1 MLALILD
8 HRMLLM
14 IKDPFFDR
22 ESEKYDSPIASRELI
37 LDYLK
42 KEAKPANLEKIAQ
55 AVAIKNDEQKV
66 ALHRRLR
73 AMERDGQ
80 VVFTRRKCYALP
92 EKFDMVKGSVIAHR
106 DGFGFL
112 RVEGNPEDYFLS
124 PEQMKKVLQGD
135 VILAQ
140 PLGTQYRGK
149 VEARVVRILEP
160 RSNFIVGRY
169 FIEQGVG
176 FVVPD
181 DSRLNFDI
189 LIVGKPDRTVRMGS
203 VVVVE
208 LQQRPER
215 RQKAVGIIKEVLGEI
230 MGTNLAIDIALRN
243 HEIPYE
249 LPKAVI
255 KETSKFT
262 EQVPENAKK
271 GRKDLRELPLVTIDG
286 EDARDFD
293 DAVYCQK
300 NRGGGY
306 RLWVAI
312 ADVSYYVR
320 PGKALDKEAC
330 LRGTSV
336 YFPSRVIPMLP
347 EVLSNGLCSLNPQ
360 VDRLCL
366 VCEMTVS
373 NKGRLT
379 GYEFYEAVMN
389 SHARLTYT
397 KVAKILDGDKEL
409 REHYRD
415 LIPHLENLQ
424 GLYNVLDKA
433 RIARGAI
440 GFESEEPKFIF
451 NADKRIESIELT
463 QRNVAHKIIEECMI
477 LANVAAAKF
486 VIKAD
491 VPSLFRVHDK
501 PDEERMN
508 NLRSILSELGLSLG
522 GGSNPKP
529 KDIAELMVAV
539 EERPDHDMLQTVIL
553 RSMKQ
558 AIYDPENRGHF
569 GLALEEYAHF
579 TSPIRR
585 YPDLL
590 LHRAIKWILADQNH
604 KTSKTGGYR
613 YSTSEMLYFGE
624 HCSMTERRADEAV
637 RDVVDWLKCDYM
649 QDHVGE
655 VFNGTISSVVN
666 FGFFV
671 RLDDLFIDGLV
682 HVSSLENDYYNFDG
696 SRNRL
701 IGENTRFVYR
711 LGDKVQVKVD
721 NVNPEERKI
730 DFSLVGSNNKPKRQG
745 KTAKDRSKQDKI
757 DLSVDLP
764 IKRKAKK
771 SSSKKRSTNA
781 STKAENKTQSKTQSK
796 TKTKTKAKAIVKT
809 KTKSKNNTKK
819 NSKSKSTTKKQRV
832 KTKSSK

>member
-1 MLALILD
+1 
-8 HRMLLM
+8 M
-14 IKDPFFDR
+14 IKDPFYDR
-22 ESEKYDSPIASRELI
+22 EAQKYDSPIASRELI
-37 LDYLK
+37 LDYLTQ
-42 KEAKPANLEKIAQ
+42 EAKPASLEKIAN
-55 AVAIKNDEQKV
+55 AVSIKSDEQKE

-80 VVFTRRKCYALP
+80 VVYTRRKCYALP

-106 DGFGFL
+106 DGYGFL
-112 RVEGNPEDYFLS
+112 RVEGKPEDYFLS
-124 PEQMKKVLQGD
+124 HEQMKKVLQGD

-140 PLGTQYRGK
+140 PINSQYRGK
-149 VEARVVRILEP
+149 TEARVVRILEP
-160 RSNFIVGRY
+160 RTNQIVGRY

-189 LIVGKPDRTVRMGS
+189 LIAGKPNRTVRMGS

-215 RQKAVGIIKEVLGEI
+215 RQKAVGVIKEVLGEI
-230 MGTNLAIDIALRN
+230 MGTNLAIDISLRN

-249 LPKAVI
+249 FPKMVE
-255 KETSKFT
+255 KEASKFS
-262 EQVPENAKK
+262 EQVPESAKK

-320 PGKALDKEAC
+320 PTKGLDKEAC

-379 GYEFYEAVMN
+379 GYQFYEAVMN

-397 KVAKILDGDKEL
+397 KVAKILEGDKEL
-409 REHYRD
+409 REHYRE
-415 LIPHLENLQ
+415 LVPHLENLY
-424 GLYNVLDKA
+424 GLYKVLDNA
-433 RIARGAI
+433 RVARGAI

-451 NADKRIESIELT
+451 NADKRIESIELV
-463 QRNVAHKIIEECMI
+463 QRNDAHKIIEECMI
-477 LANVAAAKF
+477 LANVAAAKL
-486 VIKAD
+486 VINAEI
-491 VPSLFRVHDK
+491 PSLFRVHDR
-501 PDEERMN
+501 PDEDRMN
-508 NLRSILSELGLSLG
+508 NLCSILSELGLSLG
-522 GGSNPKP
+522 GGANPTP
-529 KDIAELMVAV
+529 KDIAKLMVDV
-539 EERPDHDMLQTVIL
+539 EARPDHEMLQTVIL

-590 LHRAIKWILADQNH
+590 LHRAIKWVLADQQH
-604 KTSKTGGYR
+604 KTSKTGGHR

-682 HVSSLENDYYNFDG
+682 HVSSLENDYYIYDA

-701 IGENTRFVYR
+701 IGENTRFTYR
-711 LGDKVQVKVD
+711 LGDKVQVKVE

-730 DFSLVGSNNKPKRQG
+730 DFSLVDSDNKPQRQG
-745 KTAKDRSKQDKI
+745 KTAKD
-757 DLSVDLP
+757 
-764 IKRKAKK
+764 KAKK
-771 SSSKKRSTNA
+771 ADIEADLPVKRKSKSRAESQKKKASEAVEAKTKKRSKP
-781 STKAENKTQSKTQSK
+781 KA
-796 TKTKTKAKAIVKT
+796 AKATAKKT
-809 KTKSKNNTKK
+809 SKSASSASNKRKKSKK
-819 NSKSKSTTKKQRV
+819 
-832 KTKSSK
+832 

>member
-1 MLALILD
+1 
-8 HRMLLM
+8 M
-14 IKDPFFDR
+14 IKDPFYDR
-22 ESEKYDSPIASRELI
+22 EAQKYDSPIASRELI
-37 LDYLK
+37 LDYLTQ
-42 KEAKPANLEKIAQ
+42 EAKPASLEKIAN
-55 AVAIKNDEQKV
+55 AVSIKSDEQKE

-80 VVFTRRKCYALP
+80 VVYTRRKCYALP

-106 DGFGFL
+106 DGYGFL
-112 RVEGNPEDYFLS
+112 RVEGKPEDYFLS
-124 PEQMKKVLQGD
+124 HEQMKKVLQGD

-140 PLGTQYRGK
+140 PINSQYRGK
-149 VEARVVRILEP
+149 TEARVVRILEP
-160 RSNFIVGRY
+160 RTNQIVGRY

-189 LIVGKPDRTVRMGS
+189 LIAGKPNRTVRMGS

-215 RQKAVGIIKEVLGEI
+215 RQKAVGVIKEVLGEI
-230 MGTNLAIDIALRN
+230 MGTNLAIDISLRN

-249 LPKAVI
+249 FPKMVE
-255 KETSKFT
+255 KEASKFS
-262 EQVPENAKK
+262 EQVPESAKK

-320 PGKALDKEAC
+320 PAKALDKEAC

-379 GYEFYEAVMN
+379 GYQFYEAVMN

-397 KVAKILDGDKEL
+397 KVAKILEGDKEL
-409 REHYRD
+409 REHYRE
-415 LIPHLENLQ
+415 LVPHLENLY
-424 GLYNVLDKA
+424 GLYKVLDSA
-433 RIARGAI
+433 RVARGAI

-451 NADKRIESIELT
+451 NADKRIESIELV
-463 QRNVAHKIIEECMI
+463 QRNDAHKIIEECMI
-477 LANVAAAKF
+477 LANVAAAKL
-486 VIKAD
+486 VINAEI
-491 VPSLFRVHDK
+491 PSLFRVHDR
-501 PDEERMN
+501 PDEDRMN

-522 GGSNPKP
+522 GGNNPKP
-529 KDIAELMVAV
+529 KDIAKLMVEV
-539 EERPDHDMLQTVIL
+539 EARPDHEMLQTVIL

-590 LHRAIKWILADQNH
+590 LHRAIKWVLADQQH
-604 KTSKTGGYR
+604 KTSKTGGHR

-682 HVSSLENDYYNFDG
+682 HVSSLENDYYIYDA

-701 IGENTRFVYR
+701 IGENTRFTYR
-711 LGDKVQVKVD
+711 LGDKVQVKVE

-730 DFSLVGSNNKPKRQG
+730 DFSLVDSDNKPQRQG
-745 KTAKDRSKQDKI
+745 KTAKD
-757 DLSVDLP
+757 
-764 IKRKAKK
+764 KAKK
-771 SSSKKRSTNA
+771 VDIEADLPVKR
-781 STKAENKTQSKTQSK
+781 
-796 TKTKTKAKAIVKT
+796 
-809 KTKSKNNTKK
+809 
-819 NSKSKSTTKKQRV
+819 KSKSRAESQKKKASEAVEAKTKKRTKPRAV
-832 KTKSSK
+832 KATAKKTSKSASTASNKRKKSKK

>member
-1 MLALILD
+1 
-8 HRMLLM
+8 M
-14 IKDPFFDR
+14 IKDPFYDR
-22 ESEKYDSPIASRELI
+22 EAQKYDSPIASRELI
-37 LDYLK
+37 LDYLTQ
-42 KEAKPANLEKIAQ
+42 EAKPASLEKIAN
-55 AVAIKNDEQKV
+55 AVSIKSDEQKE

-80 VVFTRRKCYALP
+80 VVYTRRKCYALP

-106 DGFGFL
+106 DGYGFL
-112 RVEGNPEDYFLS
+112 RVEGKPEDYFLS
-124 PEQMKKVLQGD
+124 HEQMKKVLQGD

-140 PLGTQYRGK
+140 PINSQYRGK
-149 VEARVVRILEP
+149 IEARVVRILEP
-160 RSNFIVGRY
+160 RTNQIVGRY

-189 LIVGKPDRTVRMGS
+189 LIAGKPNRTVRMGS

-215 RQKAVGIIKEVLGEI
+215 RQKAVGVIKEVLGEI
-230 MGTNLAIDIALRN
+230 MGTNLAIDISLRN

-249 LPKAVI
+249 FPKMVE
-255 KETSKFT
+255 KEASKFS
-262 EQVPENAKK
+262 EQVPESAKK

-320 PGKALDKEAC
+320 PTKGLDKEAC

-379 GYEFYEAVMN
+379 GYQFYEAVMN

-397 KVAKILDGDKEL
+397 KVAKILEGDKEL
-409 REHYRD
+409 REHYRE
-415 LIPHLENLQ
+415 LVPHLENLY
-424 GLYNVLDKA
+424 GLYKVLDNA
-433 RIARGAI
+433 RVARGAI

-451 NADKRIESIELT
+451 NADKRIESIELV
-463 QRNVAHKIIEECMI
+463 QRNDAHKIIEECMI
-477 LANVAAAKF
+477 LANVAAAKL
-486 VIKAD
+486 VINAEI
-491 VPSLFRVHDK
+491 PSLFRVHDR
-501 PDEERMN
+501 PDEDRMN
-508 NLRSILSELGLSLG
+508 NLCSILSELGLSLG
-522 GGSNPKP
+522 GGANPTP
-529 KDIAELMVAV
+529 KDIAKLMVDV
-539 EERPDHDMLQTVIL
+539 EARPDHEMLQTVIL

-590 LHRAIKWILADQNH
+590 LHRAIKWVLADQQH
-604 KTSKTGGYR
+604 KTSKTGGHR

-682 HVSSLENDYYNFDG
+682 HVSSLENDYYIYDA

-701 IGENTRFVYR
+701 IGENTRFTYR
-711 LGDKVQVKVD
+711 LGDKVQVKVE

-730 DFSLVGSNNKPKRQG
+730 DFSLVDSDNKPQRQG
-745 KTAKDRSKQDKI
+745 KTAKD
-757 DLSVDLP
+757 
-764 IKRKAKK
+764 KAKK
-771 SSSKKRSTNA
+771 ADIEADLPVKRKSKSRAESQKKKASEAVEAKTKKRSKP
-781 STKAENKTQSKTQSK
+781 KA
-796 TKTKTKAKAIVKT
+796 AKATAKKT
-809 KTKSKNNTKK
+809 SKSASSASNKRKKSKK
-819 NSKSKSTTKKQRV
+819 
-832 KTKSSK
+832 

>member
-1 MLALILD
+1 MQLYVILNSTFD
-8 HRMLLM
+8 HRTLHM
-14 IKDPFFDR
+14 IKDPFYDR
-22 ESEKYDSPIASRELI
+22 EAQKYDSPIASRELI
-37 LDYLK
+37 LDYLTQ
-42 KEAKPANLEKIAQ
+42 EAKPASLEKIAN
-55 AVAIKNDEQKV
+55 AVSIKSDEQKE

-80 VVFTRRKCYALP
+80 VVYTRRKCYALP

-106 DGFGFL
+106 DGYGFL
-112 RVEGNPEDYFLS
+112 RVEGKPEDYFLS
-124 PEQMKKVLQGD
+124 HEQMKKVLQGD

-140 PLGTQYRGK
+140 PIGSQYRGK
-149 VEARVVRILEP
+149 TEARVVRILEP
-160 RSNFIVGRY
+160 RTNQIVGRY

-189 LIVGKPDRTVRMGS
+189 LIAGKPNRTVRMGS

-215 RQKAVGIIKEVLGEI
+215 RQKAVGVIKEVLGEI
-230 MGTNLAIDIALRN
+230 MGTNLAIDISLRN

-249 LPKAVI
+249 FPKVVE
-255 KETSKFT
+255 KEASKFS
-262 EQVPENAKK
+262 EQVPESAKK

-320 PGKALDKEAC
+320 PTKGLDKEAC

-379 GYEFYEAVMN
+379 GYQFYEAVMN

-397 KVAKILDGDKEL
+397 KVAKILEGDKEL
-409 REHYRD
+409 REHYRE
-415 LIPHLENLQ
+415 LVPHLENLY
-424 GLYNVLDKA
+424 GLYKVLDNA
-433 RIARGAI
+433 RVARGAI

-451 NADKRIESIELT
+451 NADKRIESIELV
-463 QRNVAHKIIEECMI
+463 QRNEAHKIIEECMI
-477 LANVAAAKF
+477 LANVAAAKL
-486 VIKAD
+486 VINAEI
-491 VPSLFRVHDK
+491 PSLFRVHDR
-501 PDEERMN
+501 PDEDRMN

-522 GGSNPKP
+522 GGANPTP
-529 KDIAELMVAV
+529 KDIAKLMVDV
-539 EERPDHDMLQTVIL
+539 EARPDHEMLQTVIL

-569 GLALEEYAHF
+569 GLALDEYAHF

-590 LHRAIKWILADQNH
+590 LHRAIKWVLADQQH
-604 KTSKTGGYR
+604 KTSKTGGHR

-682 HVSSLENDYYNFDG
+682 HVSSLENDYYIYDA

-701 IGENTRFVYR
+701 IGENTRFTYR
-711 LGDKVQVKVD
+711 LGDKVQVKVE

-730 DFSLVGSNNKPKRQG
+730 DFSLVDSDNKPQRQG
-745 KTAKDRSKQDKI
+745 KTAKD
-757 DLSVDLP
+757 
-764 IKRKAKK
+764 KAKK
-771 SSSKKRSTNA
+771 VDIEADLPVKR
-781 STKAENKTQSKTQSK
+781 
-796 TKTKTKAKAIVKT
+796 
-809 KTKSKNNTKK
+809 
-819 NSKSKSTTKKQRV
+819 KSKSRAESQKKKASEAVEAKTKKRTKPRAAKATAK
-832 KTKSSK
+832 KTSKSASTASNKRKKSKK

>member
-1 MLALILD
+1 MLALILVTGYPF
-8 HRMLLM
+8 M

-22 ESEKYDSPIASRELI
+22 EAEKYDSPIASRELI

-42 KEAKPANLEKIAQ
+42 QEAKPASLEKIAQ
-55 AVAIKNDEQKV
+55 AIAIKNDGQKV

-92 EKFDMVKGSVIAHR
+92 EKFDMVKGKVIAHR

-112 RVEGNPEDYFLS
+112 RVEGNTEDYFLA

-140 PLGTQYRGK
+140 PIGAQYRGK
-149 VEARVVRILEP
+149 TEARVVRILDP
-160 RSNFIVGRY
+160 RSNQIVGRY

-189 LIVGKPDRTVRMGS
+189 LITGKPNRTVRMGS

-215 RQKAVGIIKEVLGEI
+215 RQKAVGVIKEVLGEM

-249 LPKAVI
+249 WPKTVEAEVC
-255 KETSKFT
+255 KFT
-262 EQVPENAKK
+262 DQVPERAKK
-271 GRKDLRELPLVTIDG
+271 GRKDLRNLPLVTIDG

-312 ADVSYYVR
+312 ADVSYYVC
-320 PGKALDKEAC
+320 PSQALDKEAC

-336 YFPSRVIPMLP
+336 YFPSRVVPMLP

-373 NKGRLT
+373 NRGRLT

-397 KVAKILDGDKEL
+397 KVAKILEGDDEL
-409 REHYRD
+409 REHYHD
-415 LIPHLENLQ
+415 LVPHLENLY

-433 RIARGAI
+433 RVTRGAV
-440 GFESEEPKFIF
+440 GFESEEPKFVF
-451 NADKRIESIELT
+451 NADKRIESIELA

-477 LANVAAAKF
+477 LANVSAAKL
-486 VIKAD
+486 VIGAQ
-491 VPSLFRVHDK
+491 VPSLFRVHDR
-501 PDEERMN
+501 PDEDRMS
-508 NLRSILSELGLSLG
+508 NLCNVLGELGLSLG
-522 GGSNPKP
+522 GGGSPKP
-529 KDIAELMVAV
+529 KDIAELMAV
-539 EERPDHDMLQTVIL
+539 VETRLDHEMLQTVIL

-590 LHRAIKWILADQNH
+590 LHRAIKWILADKKN

-613 YSTSEMLYFGE
+613 YDTNEMLYFGE

-682 HVSSLENDYYNFDG
+682 HVSSLENDYYTFDG

-701 IGENTRFVYR
+701 IGENTRFTYR

-721 NVNPEERKI
+721 NVNPEERKM

-745 KTAKDRSKQDKI
+745 KTAKDKSKQAQNAQQA
-757 DLSVDLP
+757 DLP
-764 IKRKAKK
+764 VKQKDKKSTSKK
-771 SSSKKRSTNA
+771 SSTKPNTKPSTKSSTPKKAKSSAKSSMKSTAKVEVKVKSKKR
-781 STKAENKTQSKTQSK
+781 
-796 TKTKTKAKAIVKT
+796 I
-809 KTKSKNNTKK
+809 KSKN
-819 NSKSKSTTKKQRV
+819 Q
-832 KTKSSK
+832 

>member
-1 MLALILD
+1 
-8 HRMLLM
+8 M
-14 IKDPFFDR
+14 IKDPFYDR
-22 ESEKYDSPIASRELI
+22 EAQKYDSPIASRELI
-37 LDYLK
+37 LDYLTQ
-42 KEAKPANLEKIAQ
+42 EAKPASLEKIAN
-55 AVAIKNDEQKV
+55 AVSIKSDEQKE

-80 VVFTRRKCYALP
+80 VVYTRRKCYALP

-106 DGFGFL
+106 DGYGFL
-112 RVEGNPEDYFLS
+112 RVEGKSEDYFLS
-124 PEQMKKVLQGD
+124 HEQMKKVLQGD

-140 PLGTQYRGK
+140 PINSQYRGK
-149 VEARVVRILEP
+149 TEARVVRILEP
-160 RSNFIVGRY
+160 RTNQIVGRY

-189 LIVGKPDRTVRMGS
+189 LIAGKPNRTVRMGS

-215 RQKAVGIIKEVLGEI
+215 RQKAVGVIKEVLGEI
-230 MGTNLAIDIALRN
+230 MGTNLAIDISLRN

-249 LPKAVI
+249 FPKLVE
-255 KETSKFT
+255 KEASKFS
-262 EQVPENAKK
+262 EQVPESAKK

-320 PGKALDKEAC
+320 PAKALDKEAC

-379 GYEFYEAVMN
+379 GYQFYEAVMN

-397 KVAKILDGDKEL
+397 KVAKILEGDKEL
-409 REHYRD
+409 REHYRE
-415 LIPHLENLQ
+415 LVPHLENLY
-424 GLYNVLDKA
+424 GLYKVLDSA
-433 RIARGAI
+433 RVARGAI

-451 NADKRIESIELT
+451 NADKRIESIELV
-463 QRNVAHKIIEECMI
+463 QRNDAHKIIEECMI
-477 LANVAAAKF
+477 LANVAAAKL
-486 VIKAD
+486 VINAEI
-491 VPSLFRVHDK
+491 PSLFRVHDR
-501 PDEERMN
+501 PDEDRMN

-522 GGSNPKP
+522 GGNNPKP
-529 KDIAELMVAV
+529 KDIAKLMVEV
-539 EERPDHDMLQTVIL
+539 EARPDHEMLQTVIL

-590 LHRAIKWILADQNH
+590 LHRAIKWVLADQQH
-604 KTSKTGGYR
+604 KTSKTGGHR

-682 HVSSLENDYYNFDG
+682 HVSSLENDYYIYDA

-701 IGENTRFVYR
+701 IGENTRFTYR
-711 LGDKVQVKVD
+711 LGDKVQVKVE

-730 DFSLVGSNNKPKRQG
+730 DFSLVDSDNKPQRQG
-745 KTAKDRSKQDKI
+745 KTAKN
-757 DLSVDLP
+757 
-764 IKRKAKK
+764 KAKK
-771 SSSKKRSTNA
+771 ADIEADVPVKR
-781 STKAENKTQSKTQSK
+781 
-796 TKTKTKAKAIVKT
+796 
-809 KTKSKNNTKK
+809 
-819 NSKSKSTTKKQRV
+819 KSKSQADSQKKKASAVVKAKTKKRTEARATAK
-832 KTKSSK
+832 KTSKSASTSSNKRKKSKK

>member
-1 MLALILD
+1 
-8 HRMLLM
+8 M
-14 IKDPFFDR
+14 INDPFYER
-22 ESEKYDSPIASRELI
+22 EAQKYDSPIASRELI
-37 LDYLK
+37 LDYLT

-55 AVAIKNDEQKV
+55 AVSIKTEEQKE

-92 EKFDMVKGSVIAHR
+92 EKLDMIKGKVIAHR

-140 PLGTQYRGK
+140 PLSNQYRGK
-149 VEARVVRILEP
+149 TEARVVRILEP
-160 RSNFIVGRY
+160 RSNLIVGRY

-189 LIVGKPDRTVRMGS
+189 LITGKPKRTVRMGT

-215 RQKAVGIIKEVLGEI
+215 RQKAVGVIKEVLGEN

-249 LPKAVI
+249 FPKAVE
-255 KETSKFT
+255 KEVNKFGD
-262 EQVPENAKK
+262 EVPEKAKK
-271 GRKDLRELPLVTIDG
+271 GRKDLRDLPLVTIDG

-320 PGKALDKEAC
+320 PDKALDKEAC

-336 YFPSRVIPMLP
+336 YFPSRVVPMLP
-347 EVLSNGLCSLNPQ
+347 EALSNGLCSLNPQ

-379 GYEFYEAVMN
+379 GYQFYDAVMN

-409 REHYRD
+409 RQHYHD
-415 LIPHLENLQ
+415 LMPHLENLY
-424 GLYNVLDKA
+424 GLYKILDKS

-451 NADKRIESIELT
+451 NADKRIESIELA
-463 QRNVAHKIIEECMI
+463 QRNDAHKIIEECMI
-477 LANVAAAKF
+477 LANVAAAKL
-486 VIKAD
+486 VIEAD
-491 VPSLFRVHDK
+491 VPALFRVHDR

-508 NLRSILSELGLSLG
+508 NLRSILQELGLSLG
-522 GGSNPKP
+522 GGVNPKS
-529 KDIAELMVAV
+529 KDIAELMLAI
-539 EERPDHDMLQTVIL
+539 EDRIDSDMLQTVIL

-569 GLALEEYAHF
+569 GLALEEYGHF

-590 LHRAIKWILADQNH
+590 LHRTIKWILANEQH
-604 KTSKTGGYR
+604 KTSKTGGHR
-613 YSTSEMLYFGE
+613 YTINEMLYFGE
-624 HCSMTERRADEAV
+624 HCSLTERRADEAV

-682 HVSSLENDYYNFDG
+682 HVSSLENDYYIYDA

-701 IGENTRFVYR
+701 IGENTHYSYR
-711 LGDKVQVKVD
+711 LGDKVSVKVE

-730 DFSLVGSNNKPKRQG
+730 DFALVSSNNKPKRHG
-745 KTAKDRSKQDKI
+745 KTAK
-757 DLSVDLP
+757 
-764 IKRKAKK
+764 
-771 SSSKKRSTNA
+771 
-781 STKAENKTQSKTQSK
+781 
-796 TKTKTKAKAIVKT
+796 TKAKQLNDKNNNDIAPAK
-809 KTKSKNNTKK
+809 KRKSKKQVVSGSVRKK
-819 NSKSKSTTKKQRV
+819 VKATNKNKGKRKKVDKNAVQIASTSTSKTAKSKKVKSKK
-832 KTKSSK
+832 

>member
-1 MLALILD
+1 MLPIKYDLWIF
-8 HRMLLM
+8 LM
-14 IKDPFFDR
+14 INDPFYER
-22 ESEKYDSPIASRELI
+22 EAQKYDSPIASRELI
-37 LDYLK
+37 LDYLT

-55 AVAIKNDEQKV
+55 AVSIKNEEQKE

-92 EKFDMVKGSVIAHR
+92 EKLDMVKGKVIAHR

-112 RVEGNPEDYFLS
+112 RVEGKPEDYFLS

-140 PLGTQYRGK
+140 PLSNQYRGK
-149 VEARVVRILEP
+149 TEARVVRILEP
-160 RSNFIVGRY
+160 RSNLIVGRY

-189 LIVGKPDRTVRMGS
+189 LITGKPKRTVRMGT

-215 RQKAVGIIKEVLGEI
+215 RQKAVGVIKEVLGEI

-249 LPKAVI
+249 FPKAVE
-255 KETSKFT
+255 KEVSKFGD
-262 EQVPENAKK
+262 EVPEKAKK
-271 GRKDLRELPLVTIDG
+271 GRKDLRDLPLVTIDG

-320 PGKALDKEAC
+320 PDKALDKEAC

-336 YFPSRVIPMLP
+336 YFPSRVVPMLP
-347 EVLSNGLCSLNPQ
+347 EALSNGLCSLNPQ

-379 GYEFYEAVMN
+379 GYQFYDAVMN

-409 REHYRD
+409 RQHYHD
-415 LIPHLENLQ
+415 LVPHLENLY
-424 GLYNVLDKA
+424 GLYKILDKS

-451 NADKRIESIELT
+451 NADKRIESIELA
-463 QRNVAHKIIEECMI
+463 QRNDAHKIIEECMI
-477 LANVAAAKF
+477 LANVAAAKL
-486 VIKAD
+486 VIEAD
-491 VPSLFRVHDK
+491 VPALFRVHDR

-508 NLRSILSELGLSLG
+508 NLRSILQELGLSLG
-522 GGSNPKP
+522 GGGNPKS
-529 KDIAELMVAV
+529 KDIAELMLAI
-539 EERPDHDMLQTVIL
+539 EDRIDSDMLQTVIL

-569 GLALEEYAHF
+569 GLALEEYGHF

-590 LHRAIKWILADQNH
+590 LHRTIKWILANEQH
-604 KTSKTGGYR
+604 KTSKTGGHR
-613 YSTSEMLYFGE
+613 YTINEMLYFGE
-624 HCSMTERRADEAV
+624 HCSLTERRADEAV

-682 HVSSLENDYYNFDG
+682 HVSSLENDYYIYDA

-701 IGENTRFVYR
+701 IGENTHYSYR
-711 LGDKVQVKVD
+711 LGDKVSVKVE

-730 DFSLVGSNNKPKRQG
+730 DFALVSSNNKPKRQG
-745 KTAKDRSKQDKI
+745 KTAK
-757 DLSVDLP
+757 
-764 IKRKAKK
+764 
-771 SSSKKRSTNA
+771 
-781 STKAENKTQSKTQSK
+781 
-796 TKTKTKAKAIVKT
+796 TKAKQLNDKNNNDIAPAK
-809 KTKSKNNTKK
+809 KRKSKKQVVSGSVRKK
-819 NSKSKSTTKKQRV
+819 VKATNKNKGKRKKVDKNAVQIASTSTSKTAKSKKVKSKK
-832 KTKSSK
+832 

>member
-1 MLALILD
+1 MQLYVILNSTFD
-8 HRMLLM
+8 HRTLHM
-14 IKDPFFDR
+14 IKDPFYDR
-22 ESEKYDSPIASRELI
+22 EAQKYDSPIASRELI
-37 LDYLK
+37 LDYLTQ
-42 KEAKPANLEKIAQ
+42 EAKPASLEKIAN
-55 AVAIKNDEQKV
+55 AVSIKSDEQKE

-80 VVFTRRKCYALP
+80 VVYTRRKCYALP

-106 DGFGFL
+106 DGYGFL
-112 RVEGNPEDYFLS
+112 RVEGKPEDYFLS
-124 PEQMKKVLQGD
+124 HEQMKKVLQGD

-140 PLGTQYRGK
+140 PINSQYRGK
-149 VEARVVRILEP
+149 TEARVVRILEP
-160 RSNFIVGRY
+160 RTNQIVGRY

-189 LIVGKPDRTVRMGS
+189 LIAGKPNRTVRMGS

-230 MGTNLAIDIALRN
+230 MGTNLAIDISLRN

-249 LPKAVI
+249 FPKVVE
-255 KETSKFT
+255 KEASKFS
-262 EQVPENAKK
+262 EQVPESAKK

-320 PGKALDKEAC
+320 PAKGLDKEAC

-336 YFPSRVIPMLP
+336 YFPSRVVPMLP

-379 GYEFYEAVMN
+379 GYQFYEAVMN

-397 KVAKILDGDKEL
+397 KVAKILEGDKEL
-409 REHYRD
+409 REHYRE
-415 LIPHLENLQ
+415 LVPHLENLY
-424 GLYNVLDKA
+424 GLYKVLDNA
-433 RIARGAI
+433 RVARGAI

-451 NADKRIESIELT
+451 NADKRIESIELV
-463 QRNVAHKIIEECMI
+463 QRNEAHKIIEECMI
-477 LANVAAAKF
+477 LANVAAAKL
-486 VIKAD
+486 VINAEI
-491 VPSLFRVHDK
+491 PSLFRVHDR
-501 PDEERMN
+501 PDEDRMN

-522 GGSNPKP
+522 GGANPTP
-529 KDIAELMVAV
+529 KDIAKLMVDV
-539 EERPDHDMLQTVIL
+539 EARPDHEMLQTVIL

-569 GLALEEYAHF
+569 GLALDEYAHF

-590 LHRAIKWILADQNH
+590 LHRAIKWVLANEQH
-604 KTSKTGGYR
+604 KTSKTGGHR
-613 YSTSEMLYFGE
+613 YTTSEMLYFGE

-682 HVSSLENDYYNFDG
+682 HVSSLENDYYIYDA

-701 IGENTRFVYR
+701 IGENTRFSYR

-730 DFSLVGSNNKPKRQG
+730 DFSLVGSNNKPQRQG
-745 KTAKDRSKQDKI
+745 KTVKD
-757 DLSVDLP
+757 
-764 IKRKAKK
+764 KAKK
-771 SSSKKRSTNA
+771 ADSDTAFKRKTQAESKKKKTSAAIEEKSKKR
-781 STKAENKTQSKTQSK
+781 TKATAKKTSKSASIPNNKRK
-796 TKTKTKAKAIVKT
+796 
-809 KTKSKNNTKK
+809 KSKK
-819 NSKSKSTTKKQRV
+819 
-832 KTKSSK
+832 

>member
-1 MLALILD
+1 
-8 HRMLLM
+8 M
-14 IKDPFFDR
+14 IKDPFYDR
-22 ESEKYDSPIASRELI
+22 EAQKYDSPIASRELI
-37 LDYLK
+37 LDYLTQ
-42 KEAKPANLEKIAQ
+42 EAKPASLEKIAN
-55 AVAIKNDEQKV
+55 AVSIKSDEQKE

-80 VVFTRRKCYALP
+80 VVYTRRKCYALP

-106 DGFGFL
+106 DGYGFL
-112 RVEGNPEDYFLS
+112 RVEGKPEDYFLS
-124 PEQMKKVLQGD
+124 HEQMKKVLQGD

-140 PLGTQYRGK
+140 PINSQYRGK
-149 VEARVVRILEP
+149 TEARVVRILEP
-160 RSNFIVGRY
+160 RTNQIVGRY

-189 LIVGKPDRTVRMGS
+189 LIAGKPNRTVRMGS

-215 RQKAVGIIKEVLGEI
+215 RQKAVGVIKEVLGEI
-230 MGTNLAIDIALRN
+230 MGTNLAIDISLRN

-249 LPKAVI
+249 FPKVVE
-255 KETSKFT
+255 KEASKFS
-262 EQVPENAKK
+262 EQVPESAKK

-320 PGKALDKEAC
+320 PTKGLDKEAC

-379 GYEFYEAVMN
+379 GYQFYEAVMN

-397 KVAKILDGDKEL
+397 KVAKILEGDKEL
-409 REHYRD
+409 REHYRE
-415 LIPHLENLQ
+415 LVPHLENLY
-424 GLYNVLDKA
+424 GLYKVLDNA
-433 RIARGAI
+433 RVARGAI

-451 NADKRIESIELT
+451 NADKRIESIELV
-463 QRNVAHKIIEECMI
+463 QRNDAHKIIEECMI
-477 LANVAAAKF
+477 LANVAAAKL
-486 VIKAD
+486 VINAEI
-491 VPSLFRVHDK
+491 PSLFRVHDR
-501 PDEERMN
+501 PDEDRMN
-508 NLRSILSELGLSLG
+508 NLCSILSELGLSLG
-522 GGSNPKP
+522 GGANPTP
-529 KDIAELMVAV
+529 KDIAKLMVDV
-539 EERPDHDMLQTVIL
+539 EARPDHEMLQTVIL

-590 LHRAIKWILADQNH
+590 LHRAIKWVLADQQH
-604 KTSKTGGYR
+604 KTSKTGGHR

-682 HVSSLENDYYNFDG
+682 HVSSLENDYYIYDA

-701 IGENTRFVYR
+701 IGENTRFTYR
-711 LGDKVQVKVD
+711 LGDKVQVKVE

-730 DFSLVGSNNKPKRQG
+730 DFSLVDSDNKPQRQG
-745 KTAKDRSKQDKI
+745 KTAKD
-757 DLSVDLP
+757 
-764 IKRKAKK
+764 KAKK
-771 SSSKKRSTNA
+771 ADIEADLPVKRKSKSRAESQKKKASEAVEAKTKKRSKP
-781 STKAENKTQSKTQSK
+781 KA
-796 TKTKTKAKAIVKT
+796 AKATAKKT
-809 KTKSKNNTKK
+809 SKSASSASNKRKKSKK
-819 NSKSKSTTKKQRV
+819 
-832 KTKSSK
+832 

>member
-1 MLALILD
+1 
-8 HRMLLM
+8 M
-14 IKDPFFDR
+14 INDPFYER
-22 ESEKYDSPIASRELI
+22 EAQKYDSPIASRELI
-37 LDYLK
+37 LDYLT

-55 AVAIKNDEQKV
+55 AVSIKTEEQKE

-92 EKFDMVKGSVIAHR
+92 EKLDMVKGKVIAHR

-112 RVEGNPEDYFLS
+112 RVEGKPEDYFLS

-140 PLGTQYRGK
+140 PLSNQYRGK
-149 VEARVVRILEP
+149 TEARVVRILEP
-160 RSNFIVGRY
+160 RSNLIVGRY

-189 LIVGKPDRTVRMGS
+189 LITGKPKRTVRMGT

-215 RQKAVGIIKEVLGEI
+215 RQKAVGVIKEVLGEI

-249 LPKAVI
+249 FPKAVE
-255 KETSKFT
+255 KEVSKFGD
-262 EQVPENAKK
+262 EVPEKAKK
-271 GRKDLRELPLVTIDG
+271 GRKDLRDLPLVTIDG

-320 PGKALDKEAC
+320 PDKALDKEAC

-336 YFPSRVIPMLP
+336 YFPSRVVPMLP
-347 EVLSNGLCSLNPQ
+347 EALSNGLCSLNPQ

-366 VCEMTVS
+366 VCEMTIS

-379 GYEFYEAVMN
+379 GYQFYDAVMN

-409 REHYRD
+409 RQHYHD
-415 LIPHLENLQ
+415 LVPHLENLY
-424 GLYNVLDKA
+424 GLSKILDKS

-451 NADKRIESIELT
+451 NADKRIESIELA
-463 QRNVAHKIIEECMI
+463 QRNDAHKIIEECMI
-477 LANVAAAKF
+477 LANVAAAKL
-486 VIKAD
+486 VIEAD
-491 VPSLFRVHDK
+491 VPALFRVHDR

-508 NLRSILSELGLSLG
+508 NLRSILQELGLSLG
-522 GGSNPKP
+522 GGGNPKS
-529 KDIAELMVAV
+529 KDIAELMLAI
-539 EERPDHDMLQTVIL
+539 EDRIDSDMLQTVIL

-569 GLALEEYAHF
+569 GLALEEYGHF

-590 LHRAIKWILADQNH
+590 LHRTIKWILANEQH
-604 KTSKTGGYR
+604 KTSKTGGHR
-613 YSTSEMLYFGE
+613 YTINEMLYFGE
-624 HCSMTERRADEAV
+624 HCSLTERRADEAV

-682 HVSSLENDYYNFDG
+682 HVSSLENDYYIYDA

-701 IGENTRFVYR
+701 IGENTHYSYR
-711 LGDKVQVKVD
+711 LGDKVSVKVE

-730 DFSLVGSNNKPKRQG
+730 DFALVSSNNKPKRHG
-745 KTAKDRSKQDKI
+745 KTAK
-757 DLSVDLP
+757 
-764 IKRKAKK
+764 
-771 SSSKKRSTNA
+771 
-781 STKAENKTQSKTQSK
+781 
-796 TKTKTKAKAIVKT
+796 TKAKQLNDKNNNDIAPAK
-809 KTKSKNNTKK
+809 KRKSKKQVVSGSVRKK
-819 NSKSKSTTKKQRV
+819 VKATNKNKGKRKKVDKNAVQIASTSTSKTAKSKKVKSKK
-832 KTKSSK
+832 

>member
-1 MLALILD
+1 MLPIKYDLWIF
-8 HRMLLM
+8 LM
-14 IKDPFFDR
+14 INDPFYER
-22 ESEKYDSPIASRELI
+22 EAQKYDSPIASRELI
-37 LDYLK
+37 LDYLT

-55 AVAIKNDEQKV
+55 AVSIKTEEQKE

-92 EKFDMVKGSVIAHR
+92 EKLDMVKGKVIAHR

-112 RVEGNPEDYFLS
+112 RVEGKPEDYFLS

-140 PLGTQYRGK
+140 PLSNQYRGK
-149 VEARVVRILEP
+149 TEARVVRILEP
-160 RSNFIVGRY
+160 RSNLIVGRY

-189 LIVGKPDRTVRMGS
+189 LITGKPKRTVRMGT

-215 RQKAVGIIKEVLGEI
+215 RQKAVGVIKEVLGEI

-249 LPKAVI
+249 FPKAVE
-255 KETSKFT
+255 KEVSKFGD
-262 EQVPENAKK
+262 EVPEKAKK
-271 GRKDLRELPLVTIDG
+271 GRKDLRDLPLVTIDG

-320 PGKALDKEAC
+320 PDKALDKEAC

-336 YFPSRVIPMLP
+336 YFPSRVVPMLP
-347 EVLSNGLCSLNPQ
+347 EALSNGLCSLNPQ

-366 VCEMTVS
+366 VCEMTIS

-379 GYEFYEAVMN
+379 GYQFYDAVMN

-409 REHYRD
+409 RQHYHD
-415 LIPHLENLQ
+415 LVPHLENLY
-424 GLYNVLDKA
+424 GLYKILDKS

-451 NADKRIESIELT
+451 NADKRIESIELA
-463 QRNVAHKIIEECMI
+463 QRNDAHKIIEECMI
-477 LANVAAAKF
+477 LANVAAAKL
-486 VIKAD
+486 VIEAD
-491 VPSLFRVHDK
+491 VPALFRVHDR

-508 NLRSILSELGLSLG
+508 NLRSILQELGLSLG
-522 GGSNPKP
+522 GGVNPKS
-529 KDIAELMVAV
+529 KDIAELMLAI
-539 EERPDHDMLQTVIL
+539 EDRIDSDMLQTVIL

-569 GLALEEYAHF
+569 GLALEEYGHF

-590 LHRAIKWILADQNH
+590 LHRTIKWILANEQH
-604 KTSKTGGYR
+604 KTSKTGGHR
-613 YSTSEMLYFGE
+613 YTINEMLYFGE
-624 HCSMTERRADEAV
+624 HCSLTERRADEAV

-682 HVSSLENDYYNFDG
+682 HVSSLENDYYIYDA

-701 IGENTRFVYR
+701 IGENTHYSYR
-711 LGDKVQVKVD
+711 LGDKVSVKVE

-730 DFSLVGSNNKPKRQG
+730 DFALVSSNNKPKRHG
-745 KTAKDRSKQDKI
+745 KTAK
-757 DLSVDLP
+757 
-764 IKRKAKK
+764 
-771 SSSKKRSTNA
+771 
-781 STKAENKTQSKTQSK
+781 
-796 TKTKTKAKAIVKT
+796 TKAKQLNDKNDNDIAPAK
-809 KTKSKNNTKK
+809 KRKSKKQVVSGSVKK
-819 NSKSKSTTKKQRV
+819 KVKATNKNKGKRKKVDKNAVQIASTSTSKTAKSKKVKSKK
-832 KTKSSK
+832 

>member
-1 MLALILD
+1 MQLYVMLNLIFD
-8 HRMLLM
+8 HRTFHM
-14 IKDPFFDR
+14 IKDPFYDR
-22 ESEKYDSPIASRELI
+22 EAQKYDSPIASRELI
-37 LDYLK
+37 LDYLT
-42 KEAKPANLEKIAQ
+42 KEAKPANLDKIAQ
-55 AVAIKNDEQKV
+55 AVSIKNDEQKE

-112 RVEGNPEDYFLS
+112 RVEGKPEDYFLS

-140 PLGTQYRGK
+140 PIGSQYRGK
-149 VEARVVRILEP
+149 TEARVVRILEP
-160 RSNFIVGRY
+160 RTNQIVGRY

-189 LIVGKPDRTVRMGS
+189 LIAGKPNRTVRMGS

-249 LPKAVI
+249 FPKAVE
-255 KETSKFT
+255 KEVNKFSD
-262 EQVPENAKK
+262 QVPESAKK
-271 GRKDLRELPLVTIDG
+271 GRKDLRDLPLVTIDG

-320 PGKALDKEAC
+320 NGKALDKEAC

-336 YFPSRVIPMLP
+336 YFPSRVVPMLP

-379 GYEFYEAVMN
+379 GYQFYEAVMN

-397 KVAKILDGDKEL
+397 KVAKILEGDKEL
-409 REHYRD
+409 REHYRE
-415 LIPHLENLQ
+415 LVPHLENLY
-424 GLYNVLDKA
+424 GLYKVLDNA
-433 RIARGAI
+433 RVTRGAI

-451 NADKRIESIELT
+451 NADKRIESIELV
-463 QRNVAHKIIEECMI
+463 QRNDAHKIIEECMI
-477 LANVAAAKF
+477 LANVAAAKL
-486 VIKAD
+486 VINAEI
-491 VPSLFRVHDK
+491 PSLFRVHDR
-501 PDEERMN
+501 PDEDRMN

-522 GGSNPKP
+522 GGANPTP
-529 KDIAELMVAV
+529 KDIAKLMVDV
-539 EERPDHDMLQTVIL
+539 EARPDHEMLQTVIL

-590 LHRAIKWILADQNH
+590 LHRAIKWVLANEQH
-604 KTSKTGGYR
+604 KTSKTGGHR
-613 YSTSEMLYFGE
+613 YTISEMLYFGE
-624 HCSMTERRADEAV
+624 HCSITERRADEAV

-682 HVSSLENDYYNFDG
+682 HVSSLENDYYIYDA

-701 IGENTRFVYR
+701 IGENTRFSYR

-730 DFSLVGSNNKPKRQG
+730 DFSLVGSNNKPQRQG
-745 KTAKDRSKQDKI
+745 KTARDKANKADI
-757 DLSVDLP
+757 SFATDLP
-764 IKRKAKK
+764 VKRKAKSPPDSK
-771 SSSKKRSTNA
+771 KKKANAKVANKAEAKVKSKKR
-781 STKAENKTQSKTQSK
+781 
-796 TKTKTKAKAIVKT
+796 TKAKAKSKAAS
-809 KTKSKNNTKK
+809 KTKSKSASTSSNKRKK
-819 NSKSKSTTKKQRV
+819 E
-832 KTKSSK
+832 

>member
-1 MLALILD
+1 MQLYVILNSTFD
-8 HRMLLM
+8 HRTLHM
-14 IKDPFFDR
+14 IKDPFYDR
-22 ESEKYDSPIASRELI
+22 EAQKYDSPIASRELI
-37 LDYLK
+37 LDYLTQ
-42 KEAKPANLEKIAQ
+42 EAKPASLEKIAN
-55 AVAIKNDEQKV
+55 AVSIKSDEQKE

-80 VVFTRRKCYALP
+80 VVYTRRKCYALP

-106 DGFGFL
+106 DGYGFL
-112 RVEGNPEDYFLS
+112 RVEGKPEDYFLS
-124 PEQMKKVLQGD
+124 HEQMKKVLQGD

-140 PLGTQYRGK
+140 PINSQYRGK
-149 VEARVVRILEP
+149 TEARVVRILEP
-160 RSNFIVGRY
+160 RTNQIVGRY

-189 LIVGKPDRTVRMGS
+189 LIAGKPNRTVRMGS

-215 RQKAVGIIKEVLGEI
+215 RQKAVGVIKEVLGEI
-230 MGTNLAIDIALRN
+230 MGTNLAIDISLRN

-249 LPKAVI
+249 FPKVVE
-255 KETSKFT
+255 KEASKFS
-262 EQVPENAKK
+262 EQVPESAKK

-320 PGKALDKEAC
+320 NGKALDKEAC

-336 YFPSRVIPMLP
+336 YFPSRVVPMLP

-379 GYEFYEAVMN
+379 GYQFYEAVMN

-397 KVAKILDGDKEL
+397 KVAKILEGDKEL
-409 REHYRD
+409 REHYRE
-415 LIPHLENLQ
+415 LVPHLENLY
-424 GLYNVLDKA
+424 GLYKVLDNA
-433 RIARGAI
+433 RVARGAI

-451 NADKRIESIELT
+451 NADKRIESIELV
-463 QRNVAHKIIEECMI
+463 QRNEAHKIIEECMI
-477 LANVAAAKF
+477 LANVAAAKL
-486 VIKAD
+486 VINAEI
-491 VPSLFRVHDK
+491 PSLFRVHDR
-501 PDEERMN
+501 PDEDRMN

-522 GGSNPKP
+522 GGANPTP
-529 KDIAELMVAV
+529 KDIAKLMVDV
-539 EERPDHDMLQTVIL
+539 EARPDHEMLQTVIL

-569 GLALEEYAHF
+569 GLALDEYAHF

-590 LHRAIKWILADQNH
+590 LHRAIKWVLANEQH
-604 KTSKTGGYR
+604 KTSKTGGHR
-613 YSTSEMLYFGE
+613 YTTSEMLYFGE

-682 HVSSLENDYYNFDG
+682 HVSSLENDYYIYDA

-701 IGENTRFVYR
+701 IGENTRFTYR
-711 LGDKVQVKVD
+711 LGDKVQVKIE

-730 DFSLVGSNNKPKRQG
+730 DFSLVDCDNKPQRQG
-745 KTAKDRSKQDKI
+745 KTAKD
-757 DLSVDLP
+757 
-764 IKRKAKK
+764 KAKK
-771 SSSKKRSTNA
+771 VDIEADLPVKR
-781 STKAENKTQSKTQSK
+781 
-796 TKTKTKAKAIVKT
+796 
-809 KTKSKNNTKK
+809 
-819 NSKSKSTTKKQRV
+819 KSKSRAESQKKKASEAVEAKTKKHTKPKAAKATAK
-832 KTKSSK
+832 KTSKSASSASNKRKKSKK

>member
-1 MLALILD
+1 
-8 HRMLLM
+8 M
-14 IKDPFFDR
+14 IKDPFYDR
-22 ESEKYDSPIASRELI
+22 EAQKYDSPIASRELI
-37 LDYLK
+37 LDYLTQ
-42 KEAKPANLEKIAQ
+42 EAKPASLEKIAN
-55 AVAIKNDEQKV
+55 AVSIKSDEQKE

-80 VVFTRRKCYALP
+80 VVYTRRKCYALP

-106 DGFGFL
+106 DGYGFL
-112 RVEGNPEDYFLS
+112 RVEGKPEDYFLS
-124 PEQMKKVLQGD
+124 HEQMKKVLQGD

-140 PLGTQYRGK
+140 PINSQYRGK
-149 VEARVVRILEP
+149 TEARVVRILEP
-160 RSNFIVGRY
+160 RTNQIVGRY

-189 LIVGKPDRTVRMGS
+189 LIAGKPNRTVRMGS

-215 RQKAVGIIKEVLGEI
+215 RQKAVGVIKEVLGEI
-230 MGTNLAIDIALRN
+230 MGTNLAIDISLRN

-249 LPKAVI
+249 FPKVVE
-255 KETSKFT
+255 KEASKFS
-262 EQVPENAKK
+262 EQVPESAKK

-320 PGKALDKEAC
+320 PTKGLDKEAC

-336 YFPSRVIPMLP
+336 YFPSRVVPMLP

-379 GYEFYEAVMN
+379 GYQFYEAVMN

-397 KVAKILDGDKEL
+397 KVAKILEGDKEL
-409 REHYRD
+409 REHYRE
-415 LIPHLENLQ
+415 LVPHLENLY
-424 GLYNVLDKA
+424 GLYKVLDNA
-433 RIARGAI
+433 RVARGAI

-451 NADKRIESIELT
+451 NADKRIESIELV
-463 QRNVAHKIIEECMI
+463 QRNEAHKIIEECMI
-477 LANVAAAKF
+477 LANVAAAKL
-486 VIKAD
+486 VINAEI
-491 VPSLFRVHDK
+491 PSLFRVHDR
-501 PDEERMN
+501 PDEDRMN

-522 GGSNPKP
+522 GGANPTP
-529 KDIAELMVAV
+529 KDIAKLMVDV
-539 EERPDHDMLQTVIL
+539 EARPDHEMLQTVIL

-569 GLALEEYAHF
+569 GLALDEYAHF

-590 LHRAIKWILADQNH
+590 LHRAIKWVLANEQH
-604 KTSKTGGYR
+604 KTSKTGGHR
-613 YSTSEMLYFGE
+613 YTTSEMLYFGE

-682 HVSSLENDYYNFDG
+682 HVSSLENDYYIYDA

-701 IGENTRFVYR
+701 IGENTRFTYR
-711 LGDKVQVKVD
+711 LGDKVQVKVE

-730 DFSLVGSNNKPKRQG
+730 DFSLVDSDNKPQRQG
-745 KTAKDRSKQDKI
+745 KTAKD
-757 DLSVDLP
+757 
-764 IKRKAKK
+764 KAKK
-771 SSSKKRSTNA
+771 VDIEADLPVKR
-781 STKAENKTQSKTQSK
+781 
-796 TKTKTKAKAIVKT
+796 
-809 KTKSKNNTKK
+809 
-819 NSKSKSTTKKQRV
+819 KSKSRAESQKKKASEAVEAKTKKRTKPRAAKATAK
-832 KTKSSK
+832 KTSKSASTASNKRKKSKK

>member
-1 MLALILD
+1 
-8 HRMLLM
+8 M

-22 ESEKYDSPIASRELI
+22 EAEKYDSPIASRELI

-42 KEAKPANLEKIAQ
+42 QEAKPASLEKIAQ
-55 AVAIKNDEQKV
+55 AVDIKNDEQKV

-92 EKFDMVKGSVIAHR
+92 EKFDMVKGKVIAHR

-112 RVEGNPEDYFLS
+112 RVEGNPEDYFLA

-140 PLGTQYRGK
+140 PIGTQYRGK
-149 VEARVVRILEP
+149 TEARVVRILEP
-160 RSNFIVGRY
+160 RSNQIVGRY

-189 LIVGKPDRTVRMGS
+189 LITGKPDRTVRMGA

-215 RQKAVGIIKEVLGEI
+215 RQKAVGVIKEVLGEM

-249 LPKAVI
+249 LPNEVEA
-255 KETSKFT
+255 EASKFT
-262 EQVPENAKK
+262 DQVPESAKK
-271 GRKDLRELPLVTIDG
+271 GRKDLRNLPLVTIDG

-336 YFPSRVIPMLP
+336 YFPSRVVPMLP

-373 NKGRLT
+373 NRGRLT

-397 KVAKILDGDKEL
+397 KVAKILEGDEEL

-415 LIPHLENLQ
+415 LVPHLENLY

-433 RIARGAI
+433 RVARGAI

-451 NADKRIESIELT
+451 NADKRIESVELA

-477 LANVAAAKF
+477 LANVAAAKL

-491 VPSLFRVHDK
+491 IPSLFRVHDR
-501 PDEERMN
+501 PDEDRIN

-522 GGSNPKP
+522 GGANPKP
-529 KDIAELMVAV
+529 KDIAELMTVV
-539 EERPDHDMLQTVIL
+539 ETRPDHDMLQTVIL

-569 GLALEEYAHF
+569 GLALEEYGHF

-590 LHRAIKWILADQNH
+590 LHRAIKWILADKQQ

-613 YSTSEMLYFGE
+613 YTTSEMLYFGE

-682 HVSSLENDYYNFDG
+682 HVSSLENDYYTFDG

-701 IGENTRFVYR
+701 IGENTRFTYR

-745 KTAKDRSKQDKI
+745 KTAKDKSKQAQNAQQA
-757 DLSVDLP
+757 DLP
-764 IKRKAKK
+764 VKRKDKKSTSKK
-771 SSSKKRSTNA
+771 SSTKPNTKPSTKSSTPKKAKSSAKSSMKSTAKVEVKAKSKKRSK
-781 STKAENKTQSKTQSK
+781 STNKTK
-796 TKTKTKAKAIVKT
+796 
-809 KTKSKNNTKK
+809 
-819 NSKSKSTTKKQRV
+819 
-832 KTKSSK
+832 

>member
-1 MLALILD
+1 MLPIKYDLWIF
-8 HRMLLM
+8 LM
-14 IKDPFFDR
+14 INDPFYER
-22 ESEKYDSPIASRELI
+22 EAQKYDSPIASRELI
-37 LDYLK
+37 LDYLT

-55 AVAIKNDEQKV
+55 AVSIKNEEQKE

-92 EKFDMVKGSVIAHR
+92 EKLDMVKGKVIAHR

-112 RVEGNPEDYFLS
+112 RVEGKPEDYFLS

-140 PLGTQYRGK
+140 PLSNQYRGK
-149 VEARVVRILEP
+149 TEARVVRILEP
-160 RSNFIVGRY
+160 RSNLIVGRY

-189 LIVGKPDRTVRMGS
+189 LITGKPKRTVRMGT

-215 RQKAVGIIKEVLGEI
+215 RQKAVGVIKEVLGEI

-249 LPKAVI
+249 FPKAVE
-255 KETSKFT
+255 KEVSKFGD
-262 EQVPENAKK
+262 EVPEKAKK
-271 GRKDLRELPLVTIDG
+271 GRKDLRDLPLVTIDG

-320 PGKALDKEAC
+320 PDKALDKEAC

-336 YFPSRVIPMLP
+336 YFPSRVVPMLP
-347 EVLSNGLCSLNPQ
+347 ETLSNGLCSLNPQ

-379 GYEFYEAVMN
+379 GYQFYDAVMN

-409 REHYRD
+409 RQHYHD
-415 LIPHLENLQ
+415 LVPHLENLY
-424 GLYNVLDKA
+424 GLYKILDKS

-451 NADKRIESIELT
+451 NADKRIESIELA
-463 QRNVAHKIIEECMI
+463 QRNDAHKIIEECMI
-477 LANVAAAKF
+477 LANVAAAKL
-486 VIKAD
+486 VIEAD
-491 VPSLFRVHDK
+491 IPALFRVHDR

-508 NLRSILSELGLSLG
+508 NLRSILQELGLSLG
-522 GGSNPKP
+522 GGGNPKS
-529 KDIAELMVAV
+529 KDIAELMLAI
-539 EERPDHDMLQTVIL
+539 EDRIDSDMLQTVIL

-569 GLALEEYAHF
+569 GLALEEYGHF

-590 LHRAIKWILADQNH
+590 LHRTIKWILANEQH
-604 KTSKTGGYR
+604 KTSKTGGHR
-613 YSTSEMLYFGE
+613 YTINEMLYFGE
-624 HCSMTERRADEAV
+624 HCSLTERRADEAV

-682 HVSSLENDYYNFDG
+682 HVSSLENDYYIYDA

-701 IGENTRFVYR
+701 IGENTHYSYR
-711 LGDKVQVKVD
+711 LGDKVSVKVE

-730 DFSLVGSNNKPKRQG
+730 DFALVSSNNSPKRQG
-745 KTAKDRSKQDKI
+745 KTAK
-757 DLSVDLP
+757 
-764 IKRKAKK
+764 
-771 SSSKKRSTNA
+771 
-781 STKAENKTQSKTQSK
+781 
-796 TKTKTKAKAIVKT
+796 TKAKQLNDKNNNDIAPAKKRKSKKQVVSGSVRKKVKAT
-809 KTKSKNNTKK
+809 NKNKGKRKKVDKNAVQIASTSTSKTTKSKKV
-819 NSKSKSTTKKQRV
+819 KSKK
-832 KTKSSK
+832 

>member
-1 MLALILD
+1 MLALILVTGYSF
-8 HRMLLM
+8 M

-22 ESEKYDSPIASRELI
+22 EAEKYDSPIASRELI

-42 KEAKPANLEKIAQ
+42 QEAKPASLEKIAQ
-55 AVAIKNDEQKV
+55 AVDIKNDEQKV

-92 EKFDMVKGSVIAHR
+92 EKFDMVKGKVIAHR

-112 RVEGNPEDYFLS
+112 RVEGNPEDYFLA

-140 PLGTQYRGK
+140 PIGTQYRGK
-149 VEARVVRILEP
+149 TEARVVRILEP
-160 RSNFIVGRY
+160 RSNQIVGRY

-189 LIVGKPDRTVRMGS
+189 LITGKPDRTVRMGS

-215 RQKAVGIIKEVLGEI
+215 RQKAVGVIKEVLGEM

-249 LPKAVI
+249 LPKAVE
-255 KETSKFT
+255 KEVSKFT
-262 EQVPENAKK
+262 EQVPESAKK
-271 GRKDLRELPLVTIDG
+271 GRRDLRQLPLVTIDG

-320 PGKALDKEAC
+320 PSKALDKEAC

-336 YFPSRVIPMLP
+336 YFPSRVVPMLP

-373 NKGRLT
+373 NRGRLT

-397 KVAKILDGDKEL
+397 KVAKILEGDEEL

-415 LIPHLENLQ
+415 LVPHLENLY

-433 RIARGAI
+433 RVIRGAI
-440 GFESEEPKFIF
+440 GFESEEPKFVF
-451 NADKRIESIELT
+451 NADKRIESIELA

-477 LANVAAAKF
+477 LANVAAAKL

-491 VPSLFRVHDK
+491 IPSLFRVHDR
-501 PDEERMN
+501 PDEDRIN

-522 GGSNPKP
+522 GGANPKP
-529 KDIAELMVAV
+529 KDIAELMTVV
-539 EERPDHDMLQTVIL
+539 ETRPDHDMLQTVIL

-569 GLALEEYAHF
+569 GLALEEYGHF

-590 LHRAIKWILADQNH
+590 LHRAIKWILADEQQ

-613 YSTSEMLYFGE
+613 YTTSEMLYFGE

-682 HVSSLENDYYNFDG
+682 HVSSLENDYYTFDG

-745 KTAKDRSKQDKI
+745 KTAKDKSKQVKNDQI
-757 DLSVDLP
+757 ADLP
-764 IKRKAKK
+764 IKRKGKKSTSKK
-771 SSSKKRSTNA
+771 SSAKPNTKQNTKPSTKSSTPKKAKSNAKSSMKASAKVEVKAKSKKR
-781 STKAENKTQSKTQSK
+781 
-796 TKTKTKAKAIVKT
+796 
-809 KTKSKNNTKK
+809 
-819 NSKSKSTTKKQRV
+819 SKSKSTN
-832 KTKSSK
+832 KTK

>member
-1 MLALILD
+1 MLPIKYDLWIF
-8 HRMLLM
+8 LM
-14 IKDPFFDR
+14 INDPFYER
-22 ESEKYDSPIASRELI
+22 EAQKYDSPIASRELI
-37 LDYLK
+37 LDYLT

-55 AVAIKNDEQKV
+55 AVSIKTEEQKE

-92 EKFDMVKGSVIAHR
+92 EKLDMVKGKVIAHR

-112 RVEGNPEDYFLS
+112 RVEGKPEDYFLS
-124 PEQMKKVLQGD
+124 PEQMTKVLQGD

-140 PLGTQYRGK
+140 PLSNQYRGK
-149 VEARVVRILEP
+149 TEARVVRILEP
-160 RSNFIVGRY
+160 RSNLIVGRY

-189 LIVGKPDRTVRMGS
+189 LITGKPKRTVRMGT

-215 RQKAVGIIKEVLGEI
+215 RQKAVGVIKEVLGEI

-249 LPKAVI
+249 FPKAVE
-255 KETSKFT
+255 KEVSKFGD
-262 EQVPENAKK
+262 EVPEKAKK
-271 GRKDLRELPLVTIDG
+271 GRKDLRDLPLVTIDG

-320 PGKALDKEAC
+320 PDKALDKEAC

-336 YFPSRVIPMLP
+336 YFPSRVVPMLP
-347 EVLSNGLCSLNPQ
+347 EALSNGLCSLNPQ

-366 VCEMTVS
+366 VCEMTIS

-379 GYEFYEAVMN
+379 GYQFYDAVMN

-409 REHYRD
+409 RQHYHD
-415 LIPHLENLQ
+415 LVPHLENLY
-424 GLYNVLDKA
+424 GLYKILDKS

-451 NADKRIESIELT
+451 NADKRIESIELA
-463 QRNVAHKIIEECMI
+463 QRNDAHKIIEECMI
-477 LANVAAAKF
+477 LANVAAAKL
-486 VIKAD
+486 VIEAD
-491 VPSLFRVHDK
+491 VPALFRVHDR

-508 NLRSILSELGLSLG
+508 NLRSILQELGLSLG
-522 GGSNPKP
+522 GGGNPKS
-529 KDIAELMVAV
+529 KDIAELMLAI
-539 EERPDHDMLQTVIL
+539 EDRIDSDMLQTVIL

-569 GLALEEYAHF
+569 GLALEEYGHF

-590 LHRAIKWILADQNH
+590 LHRTIKWILANEQH
-604 KTSKTGGYR
+604 KTSKTGGHR
-613 YSTSEMLYFGE
+613 YTINEMLYFGE
-624 HCSMTERRADEAV
+624 HCSLTERRADEAV

-682 HVSSLENDYYNFDG
+682 HVSSLENDYYIYDA

-701 IGENTRFVYR
+701 IGENTHYSYR
-711 LGDKVQVKVD
+711 LGDKVSVKVE

-730 DFSLVGSNNKPKRQG
+730 DFALVSSNNKPKRHG
-745 KTAKDRSKQDKI
+745 KTAK
-757 DLSVDLP
+757 
-764 IKRKAKK
+764 
-771 SSSKKRSTNA
+771 
-781 STKAENKTQSKTQSK
+781 
-796 TKTKTKAKAIVKT
+796 TKAKQLNDKNNNDIAPAK
-809 KTKSKNNTKK
+809 KRKSKKQVVSGSVRKK
-819 NSKSKSTTKKQRV
+819 VKATNKNKGKRKKVDKNAVQIASTSTSKTAKSKKVKSKK
-832 KTKSSK
+832 

>member
-1 MLALILD
+1 
-8 HRMLLM
+8 M
-14 IKDPFFDR
+14 IKDPFYDR
-22 ESEKYDSPIASRELI
+22 EAQKYDSPIASRELI
-37 LDYLK
+37 LDYLT
-42 KEAKPANLEKIAQ
+42 KEAKPANLDKIAQ
-55 AVAIKNDEQKV
+55 AVSIKNDEQKE

-80 VVFTRRKCYALP
+80 VVYTRRKCYALP

-106 DGFGFL
+106 DGYGFL
-112 RVEGNPEDYFLS
+112 RVEGKPEDYFLS
-124 PEQMKKVLQGD
+124 HEQMKKVLQGD

-140 PLGTQYRGK
+140 PINSQYRGK
-149 VEARVVRILEP
+149 TEARVVRILEP
-160 RSNFIVGRY
+160 RTNQIVGRY

-189 LIVGKPDRTVRMGS
+189 LIAGKPNRTVRMGS

-230 MGTNLAIDIALRN
+230 MGTNLAIDISLRN

-249 LPKAVI
+249 FPKVVE
-255 KETSKFT
+255 KEASKFS
-262 EQVPENAKK
+262 EQVPESAKK

-320 PGKALDKEAC
+320 NGKALDKEAC

-336 YFPSRVIPMLP
+336 YFPSRVVPMLP

-379 GYEFYEAVMN
+379 GYQFYEAVMN

-397 KVAKILDGDKEL
+397 KVAKILEADKEL
-409 REHYRD
+409 REHYRE
-415 LIPHLENLQ
+415 LVPHLENLY
-424 GLYNVLDKA
+424 GLYKVLDNA
-433 RIARGAI
+433 RVARGAI

-451 NADKRIESIELT
+451 NADKRIESIELV
-463 QRNVAHKIIEECMI
+463 QRNEAHKIIEECMI
-477 LANVAAAKF
+477 LANVAAAKL
-486 VIKAD
+486 VINAEI
-491 VPSLFRVHDK
+491 PSLFRVHDR
-501 PDEERMN
+501 PDEDRMN

-522 GGSNPKP
+522 GGANPTP
-529 KDIAELMVAV
+529 KDIAKLMVDV
-539 EERPDHDMLQTVIL
+539 EARPDHEMLQTVIL

-569 GLALEEYAHF
+569 GLALDEYAHF

-590 LHRAIKWILADQNH
+590 LHRAIKWVLANEQH
-604 KTSKTGGYR
+604 KTSKTGGHR
-613 YSTSEMLYFGE
+613 YTTSEMLYFGE

-682 HVSSLENDYYNFDG
+682 HVSSLENDYYIYDA

-701 IGENTRFVYR
+701 IGENTRFTYR
-711 LGDKVQVKVD
+711 LGDKVQVKVE

-730 DFSLVGSNNKPKRQG
+730 DFSLVDSDNKPQRQG
-745 KTAKDRSKQDKI
+745 KTAKD
-757 DLSVDLP
+757 
-764 IKRKAKK
+764 KAKK
-771 SSSKKRSTNA
+771 VDIEADLPVKR
-781 STKAENKTQSKTQSK
+781 
-796 TKTKTKAKAIVKT
+796 
-809 KTKSKNNTKK
+809 
-819 NSKSKSTTKKQRV
+819 KSKSRAESQKKKASEAVEAKTKKRTKPRAAKATAK
-832 KTKSSK
+832 KTSKSASTASNKRKKSKK

>member
-1 MLALILD
+1 
-8 HRMLLM
+8 M
-14 IKDPFFDR
+14 IKDPFYDR
-22 ESEKYDSPIASRELI
+22 EAQKYDSPIASRELI
-37 LDYLK
+37 LDYLTQ
-42 KEAKPANLEKIAQ
+42 EAKPASLEKIAN
-55 AVAIKNDEQKV
+55 AVSIKSDEQKE

-80 VVFTRRKCYALP
+80 VVYTRRKCYALP

-106 DGFGFL
+106 DGYGFL
-112 RVEGNPEDYFLS
+112 RVEGKPEDYFLS
-124 PEQMKKVLQGD
+124 HEQMKKVLQGD

-140 PLGTQYRGK
+140 PINSQYRGK
-149 VEARVVRILEP
+149 TEARVVRILEP
-160 RSNFIVGRY
+160 RTNQIVGRY

-189 LIVGKPDRTVRMGS
+189 LIAGKPNRTVRMGS

-215 RQKAVGIIKEVLGEI
+215 RQKAVGVIKEVLGEI
-230 MGTNLAIDIALRN
+230 MGTNLAIDISLRN

-249 LPKAVI
+249 FPKVVE
-255 KETSKFT
+255 KEASKFS
-262 EQVPENAKK
+262 EQVPESAKK

-320 PGKALDKEAC
+320 PAKGLDKEAC

-379 GYEFYEAVMN
+379 GYQFYEAVMN

-397 KVAKILDGDKEL
+397 KVAKILEGDKEL
-409 REHYRD
+409 REHYRE
-415 LIPHLENLQ
+415 LVPHLENLY
-424 GLYNVLDKA
+424 GLYKVLDNA
-433 RIARGAI
+433 RVARGAI

-451 NADKRIESIELT
+451 NADKRIESIELV
-463 QRNVAHKIIEECMI
+463 QRNDAHKIIEECMI
-477 LANVAAAKF
+477 LANVAAAKL
-486 VIKAD
+486 VINAEI
-491 VPSLFRVHDK
+491 PSLFRVHDR
-501 PDEERMN
+501 PDEDRMN

-522 GGSNPKP
+522 GGNNPKP
-529 KDIAELMVAV
+529 KDIAKLMVEV
-539 EERPDHDMLQTVIL
+539 EARPDHEMLQTVIL

-590 LHRAIKWILADQNH
+590 LHRAIKWVLADQQH
-604 KTSKTGGYR
+604 KTSKTGGHR

-682 HVSSLENDYYNFDG
+682 HVSSLENDYYIYDA

-701 IGENTRFVYR
+701 IGENTRFTYR
-711 LGDKVQVKVD
+711 LGDKVQVKVE

-730 DFSLVGSNNKPKRQG
+730 DFSLVDSDNKPQRQG
-745 KTAKDRSKQDKI
+745 KTAKD
-757 DLSVDLP
+757 
-764 IKRKAKK
+764 KAKK
-771 SSSKKRSTNA
+771 ADIEADLPVKR
-781 STKAENKTQSKTQSK
+781 
-796 TKTKTKAKAIVKT
+796 
-809 KTKSKNNTKK
+809 
-819 NSKSKSTTKKQRV
+819 KSKSRAESQKKKASEAVEAKTKKRTKPKAAKSTAK
-832 KTKSSK
+832 KTSKSTSSASNKRKKSKK

>member
-1 MLALILD
+1 
-8 HRMLLM
+8 M
-14 IKDPFFDR
+14 INDPFYER
-22 ESEKYDSPIASRELI
+22 EAQKYDSPIASRELI
-37 LDYLK
+37 LDYLT

-55 AVAIKNDEQKV
+55 AVSIKNEEQKE

-92 EKFDMVKGSVIAHR
+92 EKLDMVKGKVIAHR

-140 PLGTQYRGK
+140 PLSNQYRGK
-149 VEARVVRILEP
+149 TEARVVRILEP
-160 RSNFIVGRY
+160 RSNLIVGRY

-189 LIVGKPDRTVRMGS
+189 LITGKPKRAVRMGA

-215 RQKAVGIIKEVLGEI
+215 RQKAVGVIKEVLGEN

-249 LPKAVI
+249 FPKAVE
-255 KETSKFT
+255 KEVSKFGD
-262 EQVPENAKK
+262 EVPEKAKK
-271 GRKDLRELPLVTIDG
+271 GRKDLRDLPLVTIDG

-320 PGKALDKEAC
+320 PDKALDKEAC

-336 YFPSRVIPMLP
+336 YFPSRVVPMLP
-347 EVLSNGLCSLNPQ
+347 EALSNGLCSLNPQ

-366 VCEMTVS
+366 VCEMTIS

-379 GYEFYEAVMN
+379 GYQFYDAVMN

-409 REHYRD
+409 RQHYHD
-415 LIPHLENLQ
+415 LVPHLENLY
-424 GLYNVLDKA
+424 GLYKVLDKS

-451 NADKRIESIELT
+451 NADKRIESIELA
-463 QRNVAHKIIEECMI
+463 QRNDAHKIIEECMI
-477 LANVAAAKF
+477 LANVAAAKL
-486 VIKAD
+486 VIEAD
-491 VPSLFRVHDK
+491 VPALFRVHDR

-508 NLRSILSELGLSLG
+508 NLRSILQELGLSLG
-522 GGSNPKP
+522 GGVNPKS
-529 KDIAELMVAV
+529 KDIAELMLAI
-539 EERPDHDMLQTVIL
+539 EDRIDSDMLQTVIL

-569 GLALEEYAHF
+569 GLALEEYGHF

-590 LHRAIKWILADQNH
+590 LHRTIKWILANEQH
-604 KTSKTGGYR
+604 KTSKTGGHR
-613 YSTSEMLYFGE
+613 YTINEMLYFGE
-624 HCSMTERRADEAV
+624 HCSLTERRADEAV

-682 HVSSLENDYYNFDG
+682 HVSSLENDYYIYDA

-701 IGENTRFVYR
+701 IGENTHYSYR
-711 LGDKVQVKVD
+711 LGDKVSVKVE

-730 DFSLVGSNNKPKRQG
+730 DFALVSSNNKPKRQG
-745 KTAKDRSKQDKI
+745 KT
-757 DLSVDLP
+757 
-764 IKRKAKK
+764 
-771 SSSKKRSTNA
+771 
-781 STKAENKTQSKTQSK
+781 
-796 TKTKTKAKAIVKT
+796 TKTKAKQLNDKNAKDVAPTKKRKNKKSAVSGSVKKKVKATNKNKGKRKKLDKNAT
-809 KTKSKNNTKK
+809 KIASTSTSKTAKSKKV
-819 NSKSKSTTKKQRV
+819 KSKK
-832 KTKSSK
+832 

>member
-1 MLALILD
+1 MLNLIFVQ
-8 HRMLLM
+8 RTFLM
-14 IKDPFFDR
+14 IKDPFYDR
-22 ESEKYDSPIASRELI
+22 EAEKYESPIASRELI
-37 LDYLK
+37 LDYLT

-55 AVAIKNDEQKV
+55 AMSINSDEQKE

-112 RVEGNPEDYFLS
+112 RVEGKPEDYYLS

-140 PLGTQYRGK
+140 PIGSQYRGK
-149 VEARVVRILEP
+149 TEARVVRILEP
-160 RSNFIVGRY
+160 RSNQIVGRY

-189 LIVGKPDRTVRMGS
+189 LVAGKPKRTVRMGS
-203 VVVVE
+203 VVVIE
-208 LQQRPER
+208 LQQRPEH

-249 LPKAVI
+249 FPKLVE
-255 KETSKFT
+255 KEASKFT
-262 EQVPENAKK
+262 EQVPESAKK
-271 GRKDLRELPLVTIDG
+271 GRKDLRDIPLVTIDG

-293 DAVYCQK
+293 DAVFCQK

-320 PGKALDKEAC
+320 PGKAIDKEAC
-330 LRGTSV
+330 ARGTSV

-379 GYEFYEAVMN
+379 GYQFYEAVMN

-397 KVAKILDGDKEL
+397 KVAKILQGDEEL
-409 REHYRD
+409 RQHYHD
-415 LIPHLENLQ
+415 LVPHLENLY
-424 GLYNVLDKA
+424 GLYKVLDKA
-433 RIARGAI
+433 RVVRGAI
-440 GFESEEPKFIF
+440 AFESQEPKFIF
-451 NADKRIESIELT
+451 NADKRIESIEMAE
-463 QRNVAHKIIEECMI
+463 RNDAHKIIEECMI
-477 LANVAAAKF
+477 LANVAAAKL
-486 VIKAD
+486 VINAEI
-491 VPSLFRVHDK
+491 PSLFRVHDR

-508 NLRSILSELGLSLG
+508 NLRNILSELGLTLNG
-522 GGSNPKP
+522 RAKPQP
-529 KDIAELMVAV
+529 KDVAQLMQTV
-539 EERPDHDMLQTVIL
+539 ETRPDCDMLQTVIL
-553 RSMKQ
+553 RSMRQ

-569 GLALEEYAHF
+569 GLALDEYAHF

-590 LHRAIKWILADQNH
+590 LHRAIKWVLANEKH
-604 KTSKTGGYR
+604 KTSKTGGHR
-613 YSTSEMLYFGE
+613 YNTSEMLYFGE

-682 HVSSLENDYYNFDG
+682 HVSSLENDYYSFDA

-701 IGENTRFVYR
+701 LGENTHFSYR
-711 LGDKVQVKVD
+711 LGDKVKVKVD

-730 DFSLVGSNNKPKRQG
+730 DFSLIDSNNKPQRQG
-745 KTAKDRSKQDKI
+745 KTEKDKNKQNVNKNN
-757 DLSVDLP
+757 VDAVM
-764 IKRKAKK
+764 KRK
-771 SSSKKRSTNA
+771 SNST
-781 STKAENKTQSKTQSK
+781 TKLKNIKAGSKT
-796 TKTKTKAKAIVKT
+796 
-809 KTKSKNNTKK
+809 
-819 NSKSKSTTKKQRV
+819 NSKSKNKKRV
-832 KTKSSK
+832 KTKLSKKKSKSKK

>member
-1 MLALILD
+1 
-8 HRMLLM
+8 M
-14 IKDPFFDR
+14 INDPFYER
-22 ESEKYDSPIASRELI
+22 EAQKYDSPIASRELI
-37 LDYLK
+37 LDYLT

-55 AVAIKNDEQKV
+55 AVSIKTEEQKE

-92 EKFDMVKGSVIAHR
+92 EKLDMVKGKVIAHR

-112 RVEGNPEDYFLS
+112 RVEGKPEDYFLS

-140 PLGTQYRGK
+140 PLSNQYRGK
-149 VEARVVRILEP
+149 TEARVVRILEP
-160 RSNFIVGRY
+160 RSNLIVGRY

-189 LIVGKPDRTVRMGS
+189 LITGKPKRTVRMGT

-215 RQKAVGIIKEVLGEI
+215 RQKAVGVIKEVLGEI

-249 LPKAVI
+249 FPKAVE
-255 KETSKFT
+255 KEVSKFGD
-262 EQVPENAKK
+262 EVPEKAKK
-271 GRKDLRELPLVTIDG
+271 GRKDLRDLPLVTIDG

-320 PGKALDKEAC
+320 PDKALDKEAC

-336 YFPSRVIPMLP
+336 YFPSRVVPMLP
-347 EVLSNGLCSLNPQ
+347 EALSNGLCSLNPQ

-379 GYEFYEAVMN
+379 GYQFYDAVMN

-409 REHYRD
+409 RQHYHD
-415 LIPHLENLQ
+415 LVPHLENLY
-424 GLYNVLDKA
+424 GLYKILDKS

-451 NADKRIESIELT
+451 NADKRIESIELA
-463 QRNVAHKIIEECMI
+463 QRNDAHKIIEECMI
-477 LANVAAAKF
+477 LANVAAAKL
-486 VIKAD
+486 VIEAD
-491 VPSLFRVHDK
+491 VPALFRVHDR

-508 NLRSILSELGLSLG
+508 NLRSILQELGLSLG
-522 GGSNPKP
+522 GGVNPKS
-529 KDIAELMVAV
+529 KYIAELMLAI
-539 EERPDHDMLQTVIL
+539 EERIDSDMLQTVIL

-569 GLALEEYAHF
+569 GLALEEYGHF

-590 LHRAIKWILADQNH
+590 LHRTIKWILANEQH
-604 KTSKTGGYR
+604 KTSKTGGHR
-613 YSTSEMLYFGE
+613 YTINEMLYFGE
-624 HCSMTERRADEAV
+624 HCSLTERRADEAV

-682 HVSSLENDYYNFDG
+682 HVSSLENDYYIYDA

-701 IGENTRFVYR
+701 IGENTHYSYR
-711 LGDKVQVKVD
+711 LGDKVSVKVE

-730 DFSLVGSNNKPKRQG
+730 DFALVSSNNSPKRQG
-745 KTAKDRSKQDKI
+745 KTAK
-757 DLSVDLP
+757 
-764 IKRKAKK
+764 
-771 SSSKKRSTNA
+771 
-781 STKAENKTQSKTQSK
+781 
-796 TKTKTKAKAIVKT
+796 TKAKQLNDKNNNDIAPAKKRKSKKQVVSGNVRKKVKAT
-809 KTKSKNNTKK
+809 NKNKGKRKKVDKNAVQIASTSTSKTTKSKKV
-819 NSKSKSTTKKQRV
+819 KSKK
-832 KTKSSK
+832 

>member
-1 MLALILD
+1 MLPIKYDLWIF
-8 HRMLLM
+8 LM
-14 IKDPFFDR
+14 INDPFYER
-22 ESEKYDSPIASRELI
+22 EVQKYDSPIASRELI
-37 LDYLK
+37 LDYLT

-55 AVAIKNDEQKV
+55 AVSIKNEEQKE

-92 EKFDMVKGSVIAHR
+92 EKLDMVKGKVIAHR

-112 RVEGNPEDYFLS
+112 RVEGKPEDYFLS

-140 PLGTQYRGK
+140 PLSNQYRGK
-149 VEARVVRILEP
+149 TEARVVRILEP
-160 RSNFIVGRY
+160 RSNLIVGRY

-189 LIVGKPDRTVRMGS
+189 LITGKPKRTVRMGT

-215 RQKAVGIIKEVLGEI
+215 RQKAVGVIKEVLGEI

-249 LPKAVI
+249 FPKAVE
-255 KETSKFT
+255 KEVSKFGD
-262 EQVPENAKK
+262 EVPEKAKK
-271 GRKDLRELPLVTIDG
+271 GRKDLRDLPLVTIDG

-320 PGKALDKEAC
+320 PDKALDKEAC

-336 YFPSRVIPMLP
+336 YFPSRVVPMLP
-347 EVLSNGLCSLNPQ
+347 EALSNGLCSLNPQ

-366 VCEMTVS
+366 VCEMTIS

-379 GYEFYEAVMN
+379 GYQFYDAVMN

-409 REHYRD
+409 RQHYHD
-415 LIPHLENLQ
+415 LVPHLENLY
-424 GLYNVLDKA
+424 GLYKILDKS

-451 NADKRIESIELT
+451 NADKRIESIELA
-463 QRNVAHKIIEECMI
+463 QRNDAHKIIEECMI
-477 LANVAAAKF
+477 LANVAAAKL
-486 VIKAD
+486 VIEAD
-491 VPSLFRVHDK
+491 VPALFRVHDR

-508 NLRSILSELGLSLG
+508 NLRSILQELGLSLG
-522 GGSNPKP
+522 GGGNPKS
-529 KDIAELMVAV
+529 KDIAELMLAI
-539 EERPDHDMLQTVIL
+539 EDRIDSDMLQTVIL

-569 GLALEEYAHF
+569 GLALEEYGHF

-590 LHRAIKWILADQNH
+590 LHRTIKWILANEQH
-604 KTSKTGGYR
+604 KTSKTGGHR
-613 YSTSEMLYFGE
+613 YTINEMLYFGE
-624 HCSMTERRADEAV
+624 HCSLTERRADEAV

-682 HVSSLENDYYNFDG
+682 HVSSLENDYYIYDA

-701 IGENTRFVYR
+701 IGENTHYSYR
-711 LGDKVQVKVD
+711 LGDKVSVKVE

-730 DFSLVGSNNKPKRQG
+730 DFALVSSNNKPKRQG
-745 KTAKDRSKQDKI
+745 KTAK
-757 DLSVDLP
+757 
-764 IKRKAKK
+764 
-771 SSSKKRSTNA
+771 
-781 STKAENKTQSKTQSK
+781 
-796 TKTKTKAKAIVKT
+796 TKAKQLNDKNNNDIAPAK
-809 KTKSKNNTKK
+809 KRKSKKQVVSGSVRKK
-819 NSKSKSTTKKQRV
+819 VKATNKNKGKRKKVDKNAVQIASTSTSKTAKSKKVKSKK
-832 KTKSSK
+832 

>member
-1 MLALILD
+1 
-8 HRMLLM
+8 M
-14 IKDPFFDR
+14 IKDPFYDR
-22 ESEKYDSPIASRELI
+22 EAQKYDSPIASRELI
-37 LDYLK
+37 LDYLTQ
-42 KEAKPANLEKIAQ
+42 EAKPASLEKIAN
-55 AVAIKNDEQKV
+55 AVSIKSDEQKE

-80 VVFTRRKCYALP
+80 VVYTRRKCYALP

-106 DGFGFL
+106 DGYGFL
-112 RVEGNPEDYFLS
+112 RVEGKPEDYFLS
-124 PEQMKKVLQGD
+124 HEQMKKVLQGD

-140 PLGTQYRGK
+140 PINSQYRGK
-149 VEARVVRILEP
+149 TEARVVRILEP
-160 RSNFIVGRY
+160 RTNQIVGRY

-189 LIVGKPDRTVRMGS
+189 LIAGKPNRTVRMGS

-215 RQKAVGIIKEVLGEI
+215 RQKAVGVIKEVLGEI
-230 MGTNLAIDIALRN
+230 MGTNLAIDISLRN

-249 LPKAVI
+249 FPKMVE
-255 KETSKFT
+255 KEASKFS
-262 EQVPENAKK
+262 EQVPESAKK

-320 PGKALDKEAC
+320 PTKGLDKEAC

-379 GYEFYEAVMN
+379 GYQFYEAVMN

-397 KVAKILDGDKEL
+397 KVAKILEGDKEL
-409 REHYRD
+409 REHYHE
-415 LIPHLENLQ
+415 LVPHLENLY
-424 GLYNVLDKA
+424 GLYKVLDNA

-451 NADKRIESIELT
+451 NADKRIESIELV
-463 QRNVAHKIIEECMI
+463 QRNDAHKIIEECMI
-477 LANVAAAKF
+477 LANVAAAKL
-486 VIKAD
+486 VINAEI
-491 VPSLFRVHDK
+491 PSLFRVHDR
-501 PDEERMN
+501 PDEDRMN

-522 GGSNPKP
+522 GGNNPKP
-529 KDIAELMVAV
+529 KDIAKLMVEV
-539 EERPDHDMLQTVIL
+539 EARPDHEMLQTVIL

-590 LHRAIKWILADQNH
+590 LHRAIKWVLADQQH
-604 KTSKTGGYR
+604 KTSKTGGHR

-682 HVSSLENDYYNFDG
+682 HVSSLENDYYIYDA

-701 IGENTRFVYR
+701 IGENTRFTYR
-711 LGDKVQVKVD
+711 LGDKVQVKVE

-730 DFSLVGSNNKPKRQG
+730 DFSLVDSDNKPQRQG
-745 KTAKDRSKQDKI
+745 KTAKD
-757 DLSVDLP
+757 
-764 IKRKAKK
+764 KAKK
-771 SSSKKRSTNA
+771 VDIEADLPVKRKSKSRAESQKKKASEAVEAKTKKRTKPRAAKATAKKTSKSA
-781 STKAENKTQSKTQSK
+781 STASNKRK
-796 TKTKTKAKAIVKT
+796 
-809 KTKSKNNTKK
+809 KSKN
-819 NSKSKSTTKKQRV
+819 R
-832 KTKSSK
+832 

>member
-1 MLALILD
+1 
-8 HRMLLM
+8 M
-14 IKDPFFDR
+14 IKDPFYDR
-22 ESEKYDSPIASRELI
+22 EAQKYDSPIASRELI
-37 LDYLK
+37 LDYLTQ
-42 KEAKPANLEKIAQ
+42 EAKPASLEKIAN
-55 AVAIKNDEQKV
+55 AVSIKSDEQKE

-80 VVFTRRKCYALP
+80 VVYTRRKCYALP

-106 DGFGFL
+106 DGYGFL
-112 RVEGNPEDYFLS
+112 RVEGKPEDYFLS
-124 PEQMKKVLQGD
+124 HEQMKKVLQGD

-140 PLGTQYRGK
+140 PINSQYRGK
-149 VEARVVRILEP
+149 TEARVVRILEP
-160 RSNFIVGRY
+160 RTNQIVGRY

-189 LIVGKPDRTVRMGS
+189 LIAGKPNRTVRMGS

-249 LPKAVI
+249 FPKVVE
-255 KETSKFT
+255 KEASKFS
-262 EQVPENAKK
+262 EQVPESAKK

-320 PGKALDKEAC
+320 PAKGLDKEAC

-336 YFPSRVIPMLP
+336 YFPSRVVPMLP

-379 GYEFYEAVMN
+379 GYQFYEAVMN

-397 KVAKILDGDKEL
+397 KVAKILEGDKEL
-409 REHYRD
+409 REHYRE
-415 LIPHLENLQ
+415 LVPHLENLY
-424 GLYNVLDKA
+424 GLYKVLDNA
-433 RIARGAI
+433 RVARGAI

-451 NADKRIESIELT
+451 NADKRIESIELV
-463 QRNVAHKIIEECMI
+463 QRNEAHKIIEECMI
-477 LANVAAAKF
+477 LANVVAAKL
-486 VIKAD
+486 VINAEI
-491 VPSLFRVHDK
+491 PSLFRVHDR
-501 PDEERMN
+501 PDEDRMN

-522 GGSNPKP
+522 GGNNPKP
-529 KDIAELMVAV
+529 KDIAKLMVEV
-539 EERPDHDMLQTVIL
+539 EARPDHEMLQTVIL

-569 GLALEEYAHF
+569 GLALDEYAHF

-590 LHRAIKWILADQNH
+590 LHRAIKWVLANEQH
-604 KTSKTGGYR
+604 KTSKTGGHR

-682 HVSSLENDYYNFDG
+682 HVSSLENDYYIYDA

-701 IGENTRFVYR
+701 IGENTRFTYR
-711 LGDKVQVKVD
+711 LGDKVQVKVE

-730 DFSLVGSNNKPKRQG
+730 DFSLVDSDNKPQRQG
-745 KTAKDRSKQDKI
+745 KTAKD
-757 DLSVDLP
+757 
-764 IKRKAKK
+764 KAKK
-771 SSSKKRSTNA
+771 VDIEADLPVKR
-781 STKAENKTQSKTQSK
+781 
-796 TKTKTKAKAIVKT
+796 
-809 KTKSKNNTKK
+809 
-819 NSKSKSTTKKQRV
+819 KSKSRAESQKKKASEAVEAKTKKRTKPRAAKATAK
-832 KTKSSK
+832 KTSKSASTASNKRKKSKK

>member
-1 MLALILD
+1 MQLYAMLNLIFD
-8 HRMLLM
+8 QRTFHM
-14 IKDPFFDR
+14 IKDPFYDR
-22 ESEKYDSPIASRELI
+22 EAQKYDSPIASRELI
-37 LDYLK
+37 LDYLT
-42 KEAKPANLEKIAQ
+42 KEAKPANLDKIAQ
-55 AVAIKNDEQKV
+55 AVSIKNDEQKE

-106 DGFGFL
+106 DGYGFL
-112 RVEGNPEDYFLS
+112 RVEGKPEDYFLS
-124 PEQMKKVLQGD
+124 HEQMKKVLQGD

-140 PLGTQYRGK
+140 PINSQYRGK
-149 VEARVVRILEP
+149 TEARVVRILEP
-160 RSNFIVGRY
+160 RTNQIVGRY

-189 LIVGKPDRTVRMGS
+189 LIAGKPNRTVRMGS

-215 RQKAVGIIKEVLGEI
+215 RQKAVGVIKEVLGEI
-230 MGTNLAIDIALRN
+230 MGTNLAIDISLRN

-249 LPKAVI
+249 FPKLVE
-255 KETSKFT
+255 KEASKFS
-262 EQVPENAKK
+262 EQVPESAKK

-320 PGKALDKEAC
+320 NGKALDKEAC

-336 YFPSRVIPMLP
+336 YFPSRVVPMLP

-379 GYEFYEAVMN
+379 GYQFYEAVMN

-397 KVAKILDGDKEL
+397 KVAKILEGDKEL
-409 REHYRD
+409 REHYRE
-415 LIPHLENLQ
+415 LVPHLENLY
-424 GLYNVLDKA
+424 GLYKVLDNA
-433 RIARGAI
+433 RVTRGAI

-451 NADKRIESIELT
+451 NADKRIESIELV
-463 QRNVAHKIIEECMI
+463 QRNEAHKIIEECMI
-477 LANVAAAKF
+477 LANVAAAKL
-486 VIKAD
+486 VINAEI
-491 VPSLFRVHDK
+491 PSLFRVHDR
-501 PDEERMN
+501 PDEDRMN

-522 GGSNPKP
+522 GGANPTP
-529 KDIAELMVAV
+529 KDIAKLMVDV
-539 EERPDHDMLQTVIL
+539 EARPDHEMLQTVIL

-569 GLALEEYAHF
+569 GLALDEYAHF

-590 LHRAIKWILADQNH
+590 LHRAIKWVLANEQH
-604 KTSKTGGYR
+604 KTSKTGGHR
-613 YSTSEMLYFGE
+613 YTTSEMLYFGE

-682 HVSSLENDYYNFDG
+682 HVSSLENDYYIYDA

-701 IGENTRFVYR
+701 IGENTRFTYR
-711 LGDKVQVKVD
+711 LGDKVQVKVE

-730 DFSLVGSNNKPKRQG
+730 DFSLVDSDNKPQRQG
-745 KTAKDRSKQDKI
+745 KTAKD
-757 DLSVDLP
+757 
-764 IKRKAKK
+764 KAKK
-771 SSSKKRSTNA
+771 VDIEADLPVKR
-781 STKAENKTQSKTQSK
+781 
-796 TKTKTKAKAIVKT
+796 
-809 KTKSKNNTKK
+809 
-819 NSKSKSTTKKQRV
+819 KSKSQADGQKKKASAVVKAKTKKRTEARATAK
-832 KTKSSK
+832 KTSKSASSASNKRKKSKK

>member
-1 MLALILD
+1 
-8 HRMLLM
+8 M
-14 IKDPFFDR
+14 INDPFYER
-22 ESEKYDSPIASRELI
+22 EAQKYDSPIASRELI
-37 LDYLK
+37 LDYLT

-55 AVAIKNDEQKV
+55 AVSIKTEEQKE

-92 EKFDMVKGSVIAHR
+92 EKLDMVKGKVIAHR

-140 PLGTQYRGK
+140 PLSNQYRGK
-149 VEARVVRILEP
+149 TEARVVRILEP
-160 RSNFIVGRY
+160 RSNLIVGRY

-189 LIVGKPDRTVRMGS
+189 LITGKPKRTVRMGT

-215 RQKAVGIIKEVLGEI
+215 RQKAVGVIKEVLGEN

-249 LPKAVI
+249 FPKAVE
-255 KETSKFT
+255 KEVSKFGD
-262 EQVPENAKK
+262 EVPEKAKK
-271 GRKDLRELPLVTIDG
+271 GRKDLRDLPLVTIDG

-320 PGKALDKEAC
+320 PDKALDKEAC

-336 YFPSRVIPMLP
+336 YFPSRVVPMLP
-347 EVLSNGLCSLNPQ
+347 EALSNGLCSLNPQ

-366 VCEMTVS
+366 VCEMTIS

-379 GYEFYEAVMN
+379 GYQFYDAVMN

-397 KVAKILDGDKEL
+397 KVAKILDGDEEL
-409 REHYRD
+409 RQHYHD
-415 LIPHLENLQ
+415 LVPHLENLY
-424 GLYNVLDKA
+424 GLYKILDKS

-451 NADKRIESIELT
+451 NADKRIESIELA
-463 QRNVAHKIIEECMI
+463 QRNDAHKIIEECMI
-477 LANVAAAKF
+477 LANVAAAKL
-486 VIKAD
+486 VIEAD
-491 VPSLFRVHDK
+491 VPALFRVHDR

-508 NLRSILSELGLSLG
+508 NLRSILQELGLSLG
-522 GGSNPKP
+522 GGVNPKS
-529 KDIAELMVAV
+529 KDIAELMLAI
-539 EERPDHDMLQTVIL
+539 EERIDSDMLQTVIL

-569 GLALEEYAHF
+569 GLALKEYGHF

-590 LHRAIKWILADQNH
+590 LHRTIKWILANEQH
-604 KTSKTGGYR
+604 KTSKTGGHR
-613 YSTSEMLYFGE
+613 YTINEMLYFGE
-624 HCSMTERRADEAV
+624 HCSLTERRADEAV

-682 HVSSLENDYYNFDG
+682 HVSSLENDYYIYDA

-701 IGENTRFVYR
+701 IGENTHYSYR
-711 LGDKVQVKVD
+711 LGDKVSVKVE

-730 DFSLVGSNNKPKRQG
+730 DFALVSSNNSPKRQG
-745 KTAKDRSKQDKI
+745 KTAK
-757 DLSVDLP
+757 
-764 IKRKAKK
+764 
-771 SSSKKRSTNA
+771 
-781 STKAENKTQSKTQSK
+781 
-796 TKTKTKAKAIVKT
+796 TKAKQLNDKNNNDIAPAKKRKSKKQVVSGSVRKKVKAT
-809 KTKSKNNTKK
+809 NKNKGKRKKVDKNAVQIASTSTSKTTKSKKV
-819 NSKSKSTTKKQRV
+819 KSKK
-832 KTKSSK
+832 

>member
-1 MLALILD
+1 M
-8 HRMLLM
+8 
-14 IKDPFFDR
+14 KDPFYDR
-22 ESEKYDSPIASRELI
+22 EAQKYDAPIASRELI
-37 LDYLK
+37 LDYLE
-42 KEAKPANLEKIAQ
+42 KEGKPVNLDKIAQ
-55 AVAIKNDEQKV
+55 TMSIENDEQKE

-112 RVEGNPEDYFLS
+112 RVEGNPIDYFLS
-124 PEQMKKVLQGD
+124 PEQMRTVLQGD
-135 VILAQ
+135 IVLAQ
-140 PLGTQYRGK
+140 PMGSQYRGK
-149 VEARVVRILEP
+149 PEARVVRILEP
-160 RSNFIVGRY
+160 RSNQIVGRY

-189 LIVGKPDRTVRMGS
+189 LIAGKPAQTVRMGT

-215 RQKAVGIIKEVLGEI
+215 RRKAVGEIKEVLGEI
-230 MGTNLAIDIALRN
+230 MGTNLAIDISLRN

-249 LPKAVI
+249 FPAAVE
-255 KETSKFT
+255 KDVEKLT

-271 GRKDLRELPLVTIDG
+271 GRKDLRQLPLVTIDG

-293 DAVYCQK
+293 DAVFCQK

-320 PGKALDKEAC
+320 LGKALDKEAC
-330 LRGTSV
+330 QRGTSV

-379 GYEFYEAVMN
+379 SYQFYEAVMN

-397 KVAKILDGDKEL
+397 KVAKILDGDAEL
-409 REHYRD
+409 REHYHD
-415 LIPHLENLQ
+415 LVPHLENLH
-424 GLYNVLDKA
+424 GLYSILDKN
-433 RIARGAI
+433 RLARGAI
-440 GFESEEPKFIF
+440 AFESEEPKFIF
-451 NADKRIESIELT
+451 NADKRIESIELAK
-463 QRNVAHKIIEECMI
+463 RNVAHKIIEECMI
-477 LANVAAAKF
+477 LANVAAAQF
-486 VIKAD
+486 VLKAD
-491 VPSLFRVHDK
+491 VPSLFRIHDR
-501 PDEERMN
+501 PDEERIN
-508 NLRSILSELGLSLG
+508 NLKSILSELGLTLNG
-522 GGSNPKP
+522 GLQPQP
-529 KDIAELMVAV
+529 KDVAKLMSDVDT
-539 EERPDHDMLQTVIL
+539 RPDREMLQTLIL

-558 AIYDPENRGHF
+558 AVYEPENHGHF

-590 LHRAIKWILADQNH
+590 LHRSIKWIIANQEN
-604 KTSKTGGYR
+604 KTSKTGGHCY
-613 YSTSEMLYFGE
+613 TMGEMLYFGQ

-655 VFNGTISSVVN
+655 VYNGTISSVVN

-671 RLDDLFIDGLV
+671 RLDDLFVDGLV
-682 HVSSLENDYYNFDG
+682 HVSSLENDYYHFDAPR
-696 SRNRL
+696 SRL
-701 IGENTRFVYR
+701 IGENSRFSYR

-730 DFSLVGSNNKPKRQG
+730 DFTLLSSDNKPKRQG
-745 KTAKDRSKQDKI
+745 KTEKDKSRTKQVALNQDN
-757 DLSVDLP
+757 DFAP
-764 IKRKAKK
+764 KRKSKK
-771 SSSKKRSTNA
+771 SKSSTSAKSTRK
-781 STKAENKTQSKTQSK
+781 SKTKAVSKTKAK
-796 TKTKTKAKAIVKT
+796 TKTKTNSTSNK
-809 KTKSKNNTKK
+809 KTKSKK
-819 NSKSKSTTKKQRV
+819 
-832 KTKSSK
+832 

>member
-1 MLALILD
+1 
-8 HRMLLM
+8 M
-14 IKDPFFDR
+14 IKDPFYDR
-22 ESEKYDSPIASRELI
+22 EAQKYDSPIASRELI
-37 LDYLK
+37 LDYLTQ
-42 KEAKPANLEKIAQ
+42 EAKPASLEKIAN
-55 AVAIKNDEQKV
+55 AVSIKSDEQKE

-80 VVFTRRKCYALP
+80 VVYTRRKCYALP

-106 DGFGFL
+106 DGYGFL
-112 RVEGNPEDYFLS
+112 RVEGKPEDYFLS
-124 PEQMKKVLQGD
+124 HEQMKKVLQGD

-140 PLGTQYRGK
+140 PINSQYRGK
-149 VEARVVRILEP
+149 TEARVVRILEP
-160 RSNFIVGRY
+160 RTNQIVGRY

-189 LIVGKPDRTVRMGS
+189 LIAGKPNRTVRMGS

-215 RQKAVGIIKEVLGEI
+215 RQKAVGVIKEVLGEI
-230 MGTNLAIDIALRN
+230 MGTNLAIDISLRN

-249 LPKAVI
+249 FPKMVE
-255 KETSKFT
+255 KEASKFS
-262 EQVPENAKK
+262 EQVPESAKK

-320 PGKALDKEAC
+320 PTKGLDKEAC

-379 GYEFYEAVMN
+379 GYQFYEAVMN

-397 KVAKILDGDKEL
+397 KVAKILEGDKEL
-409 REHYRD
+409 REHYRE
-415 LIPHLENLQ
+415 LVPHLENLY
-424 GLYNVLDKA
+424 GLYKVLDNA
-433 RIARGAI
+433 RVARGAI

-451 NADKRIESIELT
+451 NADKRIESIELV
-463 QRNVAHKIIEECMI
+463 QRNDAHKIIEECMI
-477 LANVAAAKF
+477 LANVAAAKL
-486 VIKAD
+486 VINAEI
-491 VPSLFRVHDK
+491 PSLFRVHDR
-501 PDEERMN
+501 PDEDRMN

-522 GGSNPKP
+522 GGNNPKP
-529 KDIAELMVAV
+529 KDIAKLMVEV
-539 EERPDHDMLQTVIL
+539 EARPDHEMLQTVIL

-590 LHRAIKWILADQNH
+590 LHRAIKWVLADQQH
-604 KTSKTGGYR
+604 KTSKTGGHR

-682 HVSSLENDYYNFDG
+682 HVSSLENDYYIYDA

-701 IGENTRFVYR
+701 IGENTRFTYR
-711 LGDKVQVKVD
+711 LGDKVQVKVE

-730 DFSLVGSNNKPKRQG
+730 DFSLVDSDNKPQRQG
-745 KTAKDRSKQDKI
+745 KTAKD
-757 DLSVDLP
+757 
-764 IKRKAKK
+764 KAKK
-771 SSSKKRSTNA
+771 VDIEADLPVKR
-781 STKAENKTQSKTQSK
+781 
-796 TKTKTKAKAIVKT
+796 
-809 KTKSKNNTKK
+809 
-819 NSKSKSTTKKQRV
+819 KSKSRAESQKKKASEAVEAKTKKRTKPRAAKATAK
-832 KTKSSK
+832 KTSKSASTASNKRKKSKK